1 MEGRDRQVP
10 PKLGHTQAGDLEI
23 SGQVPHLS
31 SSHGVLFEF
40 LFFCF
45 HFLGFSVFFMREW
58 ETDGHLSEG
67 QEWKEIEKEHSTTC
81 FAWTIGYTIAMK
93 KSSSPGSPPRTR
105 MTPSRSPSPASELS
119 SIRSRSLSPYSRLG
133 TFHTRGQWLKQNDIM
148 GESDLS
154 VDDQDD
160 KDDPTTGV
168 RYITEDLIK
177 KLSKQENLT
186 VVKSLNLSLSK
197 YGGKKFKYIENLE
210 KCNKLEVLNLSYN
223 LIGKIEKLDKHLKL
237 RELNLSYNKIRK
249 IEGLEH
255 MQNLQKLNLAGNEI
269 DHIPFWFGKKL
280 RSLRVL
286 NLKDNKI
293 SSLQEV
299 SKLKSLSDLTSL
311 ILEGNPVVQLPHYHL
326 YTIFHLRSLESLDDQ
341 PVTSRERQESFD
353 RFDLEEIERL
363 ERDLEKKT
371 KETEELK
378 NKQAHFLEEMKSQ
391 NEINRSL
398 KEEAAQH
405 KHRYKELQSNLN
417 TKNELL
423 KQKTMELTRAC
434 QKQYELEQELAF
446 YKIDAKFEP
455 LNYYPPEY
463 AENYDVPGESPYIGK
478 SRYKRNMYTTEG
490 YIGDNAQ
497 PIQIQKMELYKE
509 LENEQALVKRAETL
523 DLHLKDKENKIKAA
537 QAQLKQLR
545 NEMTKAEQNILKAT
559 EEFKQ
564 LEEAIKLKKIS
575 DTEKEVLLKLL
586 NGKIQLLNQLRKES
600 MNIEMQ
606 MEKQSSEI
614 TKKEMEIKDA
624 ESAIDNLDSTDPR
637 HIHVEAQKKNKE
649 QQLDIMNKQY
659 QQLECRLDE
668 ILCRI
673 AKETDDIKDLEQQ
686 LTEGQIAVNEA
697 LKKDLESIINGLQD
711 YLENVKGQ
719 VTKAQEECQILQNDK
734 EILLQKVAKLEEE
747 KIELEVAAMDT
758 ENMRKELAEM
768 ELLLQEHQEA
778 NMSLQQTQRD
788 LSAYEAELEV
798 QLRAKEAESN
808 QHKEEL
814 ERLKRL
820 KQLEHLSLQ
829 AELENQRQA
838 LEDALNKAQ
847 FSEKKEQENN
857 ELCSK
862 VKQLEDDNGLLKQQ
876 LKDFQ
881 NELDQMADGLLHP
894 EEVAARV
901 EELKQKLETGLGDIS
916 RCLNPSD
923 VLGKSLANLQKKF
936 NEILSHA
943 QQEKEEALS
952 RERRLQEEMAFQ
964 KEQLEEGQEEYRKSC
979 EKAADARIQSDKRQH
994 EARIRQL
1001 ENEIHYLQEN
1011 LKSMEEIQGFTDLQ
1025 LQEADE
1031 EKERILTQLEDLK
1044 NKKKLEE
1051 AKSQKQFLG
1060 LDRELKELKAAVA
1073 ASDKQATAELCIAKD
1088 QLKSLHGTVLRIN
1101 QDRIERLQ
1109 EAEHFS
1115 KQAAQAARDL
1125 TRAEA
1130 EIELLQNLLTQ
1141 KEKQFQIE
1149 MEKADTGTF
1158 GSNSQ
1163 MLEIDQLNDIMKRQR
1178 AEIERL
1184 WSLLDQTGADSK
1196 GEIESLLEEITELRR
1211 TLSHQNDYISSIAD
1225 PFKRRGYW
1233 YFMPS
1238 SSSSKVSSPRSQST
1252 KDSGIGLKCT
1262 SFIPLRKEH
1271 GHGKQIERKDVAS
1284 GCWIYSPVRSGLHK
1298 IYSNKGEG
1306 NRGDSKE
1313 ENELDDEVDPP
1324 FVPPPGSVIYTVF
1337 PDGTP
1342 VPQGTVLY
1350 APPPPV
1356 PINGRP
1362 FEPGTVIYGPPP
1374 AGTHII
1380 YGPPPPHFSVPLIP
1394 MGVLH
1399 CNVPEHHNLENEISR
1414 LEDIVHH
1421 VKIKRQEDKA
1431 ARQQARR
1438 EMEELHRNIEELLHE
1453 RKDLEEEMAEIHRN
1467 LQKHSK
1473 RKDFMEGRGDS
1484 LINETEINT
1493 SSKHHNQMIDE
1504 IECIESTLLKRR
1516 AELREADRL
1525 LAEAETEL
1533 SSTKEKTKDTI
1544 QRYSEVKKHLS
1555 RAELDAE
1562 ELERRAQETAVK
1574 LVKADQQL
1582 RLQKLQT
1589 GTEVAEDNNED
1600 HLQVINEPEYL
1611 RTKKAE
1617 LEKVKNQ
1624 ISAQQQEMLIL
1635 DMHLTHK
1642 KEELHL
1648 LQVSVT
1654 KAKADL
1660 QEALD
1665 LGEKEVTEKRN
1676 QLREIKSVLEELS
1689 FQKGELNV
1697 QISEKKTQLSLTKQE
1712 IRKEEEILQE
1722 LLGKI
1727 SRHKTEIKNFVDKFQ
1742 HESSELQILK
1752 VQRNQ
1757 KVTELEKTQ
1766 IELLEEKLELE
1777 KLQRTA
1783 QRQREEVEWQRQL
1796 LEKEKQEICQLT
1808 SEIST
1813 LQANVEALN
1822 EEKEDLEEHCESL
1835 EKKLEQAKRVL
1846 AATEDSSRIAM
1857 SNLEK
1862 VELDVRKLQQEVDQL
1877 NRDKLSLHK
1886 DIASMQQH
1894 LQAKREE
1901 LDTLKDELT
1910 GVQDELKLTEED
1922 LELTSQH
1929 QTALL
1934 SEQDGLKDDISEQKK
1949 KLQECQEQGEKKQ
1962 LQLQVLQSEIEE
1974 RRLRLAQQEMH
1985 LCQIQKEIEIEEE
1998 KLEACKA
2005 KLKDQQQLLDWELES
2020 QKNKLEQVISK
2031 VTLAEER
2038 IKTLEEEE
2046 KWSATLEK
2054 TLNQTRL
2061 QLSEREEQLI
2071 KKTSELLAL
2080 QQEMDLS
2087 KADMTH
2093 LQNRLRFEKE
2103 KAEKQITGLKEAIR
2117 TQRAQLEK
2125 ALLDQKHE
2133 NSCMQKEMA
2142 AIEQV
2147 AHDNHERAKRLM
2159 KELGQMQY
2167 DYLELKKQLKNQ
2179 KDLEQQHKEIDA
2191 AMKQLKLE
2199 VKSELRTG
2207 LKNFSQSLPESL
2219 EDLEAI
2225 FENAET
2231 LENEL
2236 ESLKENFPFS
2246 TNEERQHSFEEKLNL
2261 SKVHIME
2268 EHWRGEAMREKLRH
2282 HEDRLKAQLRCSM
2295 SKQAEA
2301 LMKGKQQ
2308 TEGTLHSL
2316 KRQVDALDELVT
2328 STTTDSMFLAP
2339 SLSQLEVS
2347 LLEDSHLTRNQGRAL
2362 SQ

>member
-1 MEGRDRQVP
+1 
-10 PKLGHTQAGDLEI
+10 
-23 SGQVPHLS
+23 
-31 SSHGVLFEF
+31 
-40 LFFCF
+40 
-45 HFLGFSVFFMREW
+45 
-58 ETDGHLSEG
+58 
-67 QEWKEIEKEHSTTC
+67 
-81 FAWTIGYTIAMK
+81 MK
-93 KSSSPGSPPRTR
+93 KGSYQESPPRTK
-105 MTPSRSPSPASELS
+105 MTPSRSPSPASQLS
-119 SIRSRSLSPYSRLG
+119 STRSRSLSPYTRHETPTL
-133 TFHTRGQWLKQNDIM
+133 HTRGQWFEQNDIM
-148 GESDLS
+148 GESNLS
-154 VDDQDD
+154 LDYQDD
-160 KDDPTTGV
+160 KDDPTPGV
-168 RYITEDLIK
+168 RYITEALIK
-177 KLSKQENLT
+177 KLSKQENLAL
-186 VVKSLNLSLSK
+186 VKSLNLSLSK
-197 YGGKKFKYIENLE
+197 YGGKKFKHIENLE

-223 LIGKIEKLDKHLKL
+223 LIGKIEKLDKHVKL
-237 RELNLSYNKIRK
+237 RELNLSYNNIRK

-269 DHIPFWFGKKL
+269 DHIPLWFGKKL

-286 NLKDNKI
+286 NLKGNKI

-299 SKLKSLSDLTSL
+299 SKLKSLNDLTSL
-311 ILEGNPVVQLPHYHL
+311 VLEGNPVVELPHYYL
-326 YTIFHLRSLESLDDQ
+326 YTIFHLRSLESLEDQ
-341 PVTSRERQESFD
+341 PVTSRDRQESFD

-363 ERDLEKKT
+363 ERDVEKKT
-371 KETEELK
+371 KEAEELEK
-378 NKQAHFLEEMKSQ
+378 KQAQFLEEIKNQ

-398 KEEAAQH
+398 KEEVAQH
-405 KHRYKELQSNLN
+405 KHSYKELQSDLS
-417 TKNELL
+417 TKSELL
-423 KQKTMELTRAC
+423 KQKTMELTHAC

-463 AENYDVPGESPYIGK
+463 ADIYDVPGESPYIGK
-478 SRYKRNMYTTEG
+478 SRYKRNMYITEG

-497 PIQIQKMELYKE
+497 PIQIQKMGLYKE
-509 LENEQALVKRAETL
+509 ELINEQVSVKHAETL
-523 DLHLKDKENKIKAA
+523 DLHLKDKEDKIKAA
-537 QAQLKQLR
+537 QAQLKKLH
-545 NEMTKAEQNILKAT
+545 NEMAEAEQNILKAT

-564 LEEAIKLKKIS
+564 MEEAIRLKKIS
-575 DTEKEVLLKLL
+575 ETEKGVLLKQLS
-586 NGKIQLLNQLRKES
+586 GKIKLLNQLRQES
-600 MNIEMQ
+600 VNLEMQ
-606 MEKQSSEI
+606 MEKQNTAI

-624 ESAIDNLDSTDPR
+624 ESTIDNLGPTDPR

-668 ILCRI
+668 ILSRI

-686 LTEGQIAVNEA
+686 LTEGQIAANEA
-697 LKKDLESIINGLQD
+697 LKKDLESIISGLQD

-719 VTKAQEECQILQNDK
+719 VTKAQDECQTLQTDK
-734 EILLQKVAKLEEE
+734 EILLKKVAKLEEE
-747 KIELEVAAMDT
+747 KIELEVAAMDA

-788 LSAYEAELEV
+788 LSAYEAELEA
-798 QLRAKEAESN
+798 QLTAKEAECN
-808 QHKEEL
+808 QHKEEI
-814 ERLKRL
+814 ERLEQL
-820 KQLEHLSLQ
+820 KELEHLTLQ
-829 AELENQRQA
+829 TELENERQA
-838 LEDALNKAQ
+838 LEDALSKAK

-876 LKDFQ
+876 LKGFQ
-881 NELDQMADGLLHP
+881 NELDRMVDDLLHP

-901 EELKQKLETGLGDIS
+901 EELKRKLETGAGEI
-916 RCLNPSD
+916 RCLSPSD
-923 VLGKSLANLQKKF
+923 VLGKSLADLQKWLDETF
-936 NEILSHA
+936 ARA
-943 QQEKEEALS
+943 QKEKEAVLD
-952 RERRLQEEMAFQ
+952 REKKLQEEMAFQ
-964 KEQLEEGQEEYRKSC
+964 KEKLLEEQEEYRKAC
-979 EKAADARIQSDKRQH
+979 EEAADARIQSDKRQL
-994 EARIRQL
+994 EAKIQQL

-1031 EKERILTQLEDLK
+1031 EKERILTQLEELE

-1051 AKSQKQFLG
+1051 ARSQKQFLG
-1060 LDRELKELKAAVA
+1060 LDRELKELKKAVA
-1073 ASDKQATAELCIAKD
+1073 ASDKQATADLCIAKD
-1088 QLKSLHGTVLRIN
+1088 QLKSLHGTILRIN
-1101 QDRIERLQ
+1101 QDHAERLQ

-1115 KQAAQAARDL
+1115 RQAAQAVRDL

-1130 EIELLQNLLTQ
+1130 EIELLQNLLRQ
-1141 KEKQFQIE
+1141 KEKQFQTE
-1149 MEKADTGTF
+1149 MEKADTGAF

-1163 MLEIDQLNDIMKRQR
+1163 MLEIDQLNDIMKRQKT
-1178 AEIERL
+1178 EIERL
-1184 WSLLDQTGADSK
+1184 WSLLDQTGTDSR
-1196 GEIESLLEEITELRR
+1196 GEIESLLDEITELRR

-1238 SSSSKVSSPRSQST
+1238 SSSSSKVSSPRSQST
-1252 KDSGIGLKCT
+1252 KDSGIGLKYA
-1262 SFIPLRKEH
+1262 SFTPLRKEC

-1313 ENELDDEVDPP
+1313 ESELDGEVDPS

-1356 PINGRP
+1356 PTNGRP

-1374 AGTHII
+1374 AGTHIV
-1380 YGPPPPHFSVPLIP
+1380 YGPPPPHFSIPLIP

-1421 VKIKRQEDKA
+1421 VKIKRREDKA
-1431 ARQQARR
+1431 ARQQAKR
-1438 EMEELHRNIEELLHE
+1438 EMEKLHQNIEELLHE

-1467 LQKHSK
+1467 LQKHCK

-1484 LINETEINT
+1484 LVTEVGIRA
-1493 SSKHHNQMIDE
+1493 SSKHHNQIIDE
-1504 IECIESTLLKRR
+1504 IGCIESTLLKRR

-1555 RAELDAE
+1555 QAELDAQ

-1582 RLQKLQT
+1582 RLQRLQT
-1589 GTEVAEDNNED
+1589 GTEVAEDGNED
-1600 HLQVINEPEYL
+1600 HQVINGPEHL
-1611 RTKKAE
+1611 HTKKAK

-1624 ISAQQQEMLIL
+1624 ISAQQQEMLVL

-1642 KEELHL
+1642 KEELRL
-1648 LQVSVT
+1648 LQASVT

-1665 LGEKEVTEKRN
+1665 LGETEMTEKRN
-1676 QLREIKSVLEELS
+1676 QLREIKSILEELS
-1689 FQKGELNV
+1689 FQKGELYI
-1697 QISEKKTQLSLTKQE
+1697 QISEKKTELSLTKQE
-1712 IRKEEEILQE
+1712 VRKEEEILQK
-1722 LLGKI
+1722 LLEQI
-1727 SRHKTEIKNFVDKFQ
+1727 SRHKTEMKNFMDKLQ
-1742 HESSELQILK
+1742 HENNELQILK
-1752 VQRNQ
+1752 LQHNQ

-1766 IELLEEKLELE
+1766 IELLEEKMELE

-1783 QRQREEVEWQRQL
+1783 QCQREEVEWQRQV
-1796 LEKEKQEICQLT
+1796 LEKEKQEISQLT

-1822 EEKEDLEEHCESL
+1822 EEKEDLEENCESL

-1846 AATEDSSRIAM
+1846 AATEDSSRIAV

-1886 DIASMQQH
+1886 DIANMQQH
-1894 LQAKREE
+1894 LQEKREE
-1901 LDTLKDELT
+1901 LDTVKDELI
-1910 GVQDELKLTEED
+1910 GVQDVLKLTEED
-1922 LELTSQH
+1922 LELTSQR
-1929 QTALL
+1929 QTVLL
-1934 SEQDGLKDDISEQKK
+1934 SERESLKDDISEQKR

-1962 LQLQVLQSEIEE
+1962 LQLQVLQSEVEE
-1974 RRLRLAQQEMH
+1974 RKLRLAQEEVRLH
-1985 LCQIQKEIEIEEE
+1985 QIQEEIEGEEL

-2005 KLKDQQQLLDWELES
+2005 KLKDQKQLLDWELES

-2031 VTLAEER
+2031 VILTEER
-2038 IKTLEEEE
+2038 VKTLEEEE
-2046 KWSATLEK
+2046 KWSAALEK

-2061 QLSEREEQLI
+2061 QLSEREEQLT

-2087 KADMTH
+2087 KVDITH
-2093 LQNRLRFEKE
+2093 LQNHFRFEKE
-2103 KAEKQITGLKEAIR
+2103 KAEKQIAGLKEAIR

-2147 AHDNHERAKRLM
+2147 AHENHKRAKCLM

-2179 KDLEQQHKEIDA
+2179 KDLDQQQKEINA

-2207 LKNFSQSLPESL
+2207 LKKFNQSLPESL

-2225 FENAET
+2225 FEKTET

-2246 TNEERQHSFEEKLNL
+2246 TNEEGQYSFEEKLNL

-2295 SKQAEA
+2295 SKQVEA

-2328 STTTDSMFLAP
+2328 STTADSLFLAP

-2347 LLEDSHLTRNQGRAL
+2347 LLEDSHLTRNQGRVL

>member
-1 MEGRDRQVP
+1 
-10 PKLGHTQAGDLEI
+10 
-23 SGQVPHLS
+23 
-31 SSHGVLFEF
+31 
-40 LFFCF
+40 
-45 HFLGFSVFFMREW
+45 
-58 ETDGHLSEG
+58 
-67 QEWKEIEKEHSTTC
+67 
-81 FAWTIGYTIAMK
+81 MK

-105 MTPSRSPSPASELS
+105 MTPSRSPSSASELS
-119 SIRSRSLSPYSRLG
+119 SMRSRSLSPYSRLG
-133 TFHTRGQWLKQNDIM
+133 TFHTQGQWLKQNDIM

-154 VDDQDD
+154 IDDQDD

-186 VVKSLNLSLSK
+186 IVKSLNLSLSK

-269 DHIPFWFGKKL
+269 DHIPSWFGKKL

-286 NLKDNKI
+286 NLKGNKI

-311 ILEGNPVVQLPHYHL
+311 VLEGNPVVQLPHYHL
-326 YTIFHLRSLESLDDQ
+326 YTIFHLRCLESLEDQ
-341 PVTSRERQESFD
+341 PVTSRDRQESFD

-363 ERDLEKKT
+363 EGDLEKKT
-371 KETEELK
+371 KEAEELK
-378 NKQAHFLEEMKSQ
+378 NKQAQFLEEMKNQ
-391 NEINRSL
+391 HEINRSL

-405 KHRYKELQSNLN
+405 KHSYRELQSNFN
-417 TKNELL
+417 TKNELLVSWFMADHFLLNLSSSLQL

-490 YIGDNAQ
+490 YIGDNPQ
-497 PIQIQKMELYKE
+497 PIQIQKMELYKK
-509 LENEQALVKRAETL
+509 LGNEQALMKRAETL

-537 QAQLKQLR
+537 QAQLKQLC
-545 NEMTKAEQNILKAT
+545 NEMTQAEQNILKAT

-575 DTEKEVLLKLL
+575 DTEKGILLKQLS
-586 NGKIQLLNQLRKES
+586 GKMQLLNQLRKES
-600 MNIEMQ
+600 MNLEMQ

-614 TKKEMEIKDA
+614 TKKETEVKDA

-668 ILCRI
+668 ILTRI
-673 AKETDDIKDLEQQ
+673 AKETDDIQDLEQQ

-719 VTKAQEECQILQNDK
+719 VTKAQEECQTLQNDK

-820 KQLEHLSLQ
+820 KQLEHLTLQ

-923 VLGKSLANLQKKF
+923 VLGKTLADLQKKF
-936 NEILSHA
+936 NEILSHV

-964 KEQLEEGQEEYRKSC
+964 KEQLEEEQEEYRKSC

-994 EARIRQL
+994 EAKIRQL

-1101 QDRIERLQ
+1101 QDRVERLQ

-1262 SFIPLRKEH
+1262 SFIPLQKEH

-1284 GCWIYSPVRSGLHK
+1284 GCWIYSPIRSGLHK

-1313 ENELDDEVDPP
+1313 ENELDNEVDPP

-1431 ARQQARR
+1431 ARQQAKR

-1473 RKDFMEGRGDS
+1473 RKDFMEGHGDS
-1484 LINETEINT
+1484 LINETEIHT

-1504 IECIESTLLKRR
+1504 IGCIESTLLKRR

-1589 GTEVAEDNNED
+1589 GTEVAEDNNDD
-1600 HLQVINEPEYL
+1600 HLQVINRPEYL

-1635 DMHLTHK
+1635 DMHLTQK

-1665 LGEKEVTEKRN
+1665 LGEREVTEKRN

-1727 SRHKTEIKNFVDKFQ
+1727 SKHKTEVKNFVDKLQ
-1742 HESSELQILK
+1742 HENSELHILK

-1796 LEKEKQEICQLT
+1796 LEKEKQEIFQLT

-1894 LQAKREE
+1894 LQEKREE

-1962 LQLQVLQSEIEE
+1962 LQLQVLQTEIEE
-1974 RRLRLAQQEMH
+1974 RKLRLAQQEMH
-1985 LCQIQKEIEIEEE
+1985 LCQIQKEIESEEE

-2054 TLNQTRL
+2054 TLSQIRL

-2179 KDLEQQHKEIDA
+2179 KDLDQQHKEIDA

-2225 FENAET
+2225 FENADT

-2246 TNEERQHSFEEKLNL
+2246 TNEEQQHSFEEKLNL

-2282 HEDRLKAQLRCSM
+2282 REDRLKAQLRCSM

-2328 STTTDSMFLAP
+2328 STTTDSIFLTP

-2347 LLEDSHLTRNQGRAL
+2347 LLEDSHLTRNQVRSTFL
-2362 SQ
+2362 EPLTSNFS

>member
-1 MEGRDRQVP
+1 MDKGPQ
-10 PKLGHTQAGDLEI
+10 
-23 SGQVPHLS
+23 
-31 SSHGVLFEF
+31 
-40 LFFCF
+40 
-45 HFLGFSVFFMREW
+45 
-58 ETDGHLSEG
+58 
-67 QEWKEIEKEHSTTC
+67 
-81 FAWTIGYTIAMK
+81 
-93 KSSSPGSPPRTR
+93 GSPLRTE
-105 MTPSRSPSPASELS
+105 MTPSRSPSPASQLS
-119 SIRSRSLSPYSRLG
+119 SMRSRSLSPDNRLE
-133 TFHTRGQWLKQNDIM
+133 TFHARRQWLEQNDIM
-148 GESDLS
+148 GKSELCLEY
-154 VDDQDD
+154 QDD
-160 KDDPTTGV
+160 KDDPTPGV
-168 RYITEDLIK
+168 RYITEGLIK
-177 KLSKQENLT
+177 KISKKENLT
-186 VVKSLNLSLSK
+186 LVKSLNLSLSK
-197 YGGKKFKYIENLE
+197 YCGKKFKYIENLE

-255 MQNLQKLNLAGNEI
+255 MQNLQKLNLEGNEI
-269 DHIPFWFGKKL
+269 DHIPLWFGKKL
-280 RSLRVL
+280 KSLRVL
-286 NLKDNKI
+286 NLKSNQL

-299 SKLKSLSDLTSL
+299 SKLKSLSDLSSL
-311 ILEGNPVVQLPHYHL
+311 VLEGNPVAELPHYHL
-326 YTIFHLRSLESLDDQ
+326 YTIFHLRSLESLDNQ
-341 PVTSRERQESFD
+341 PVTSRDRQESLD

-371 KETEELK
+371 KEAEDLK
-378 NKQAHFLEEMKSQ
+378 KKQVQFLEEMKNQ
-391 NEINRSL
+391 NEVNRSL

-405 KHRYKELQSNLN
+405 KHNYKELQSDLS
-417 TKNELL
+417 TKSELL

-455 LNYYPPEY
+455 LNYYPPEF
-463 AENYDVPGESPYIGK
+463 AEIYDAPGESPYIGK
-478 SRYKRNMYTTEG
+478 SRYKRNMYTTES
-490 YIGDNAQ
+490 YIVDNTQ

-509 LENEQALVKRAETL
+509 FGNEQVILKHAEAL
-523 DLHLKDKENKIKAA
+523 DLLLKDKENKINAA
-537 QAQLKQLR
+537 QIQLKELH
-545 NEMTKAEQNILKAT
+545 NEMAKAEQNILKAT

-575 DTEKEVLLKLL
+575 ETEKGVLLKQLS
-586 NGKIQLLNQLRKES
+586 GKIQLLNQLRQES
-600 MNIEMQ
+600 TNLDMQ
-606 MEKQSSEI
+606 MEKQRKEI
-614 TKKEMEIKDA
+614 TKKEMDIKDT
-624 ESAIDNLDSTDPR
+624 ESAIDNLGPTDPKC
-637 HIHVEAQKKNKE
+637 IHVEAQKKKKE

-668 ILCRI
+668 ILSRI

-686 LTEGQIAVNEA
+686 LTEGQIAANEA
-697 LKKDLESIINGLQD
+697 LKKDLESIISGLQD

-719 VTKAQEECQILQNDK
+719 VTKARDECQMLQNDK

-747 KIELEVAAMDT
+747 KIELEVAAVDA
-758 ENMRKELAEM
+758 ENIRKELGEM
-768 ELLLQEHQEA
+768 ELLLQKHQEA
-778 NMSLQQTQRD
+778 NLSLQQTQRD
-788 LSAYEAELEV
+788 FSAYEAELEA

-814 ERLKRL
+814 ERLKQL
-820 KQLEHLSLQ
+820 KQLEHLTLQ
-829 AELENQRQA
+829 AELENERQA
-838 LEDALNKAQ
+838 LEDALSKAK
-847 FSEKKEQENN
+847 FSEKKEQENS

-862 VKQLEDDNGLLKQQ
+862 VKQLENDNCHLKQQ

-881 NELDQMADGLLHP
+881 NELDHMIDGLLHP

-901 EELKQKLETGLGDIS
+901 EELKQKLETGVGEI
-916 RCLNPSD
+916 RCLSPSD
-923 VLGKSLANLQKKF
+923 VLGKSLADLQKQF
-936 NEILSHA
+936 SEILIRA
-943 QQEKEEALS
+943 QQDKEAALG
-952 RERRLQEEMAFQ
+952 RERKLQEQMTFQ
-964 KEQLEEGQEEYRKSC
+964 KEKLVEEQEEYRNAC
-979 EKAADARIQSDKRQH
+979 EKAAEAKIQSDKRQH
-994 EARIRQL
+994 EAKILQM

-1011 LKSMEEIQGFTDLQ
+1011 LKSMEEIQGLTDLQ

-1031 EKERILTQLEDLK
+1031 EKERILTQLEDLES
-1044 NKKKLEE
+1044 KKKLEE
-1051 AKSQKQFLG
+1051 ARSQKQFLG
-1060 LDRELKELKAAVA
+1060 LDRELKELKKAVA
-1073 ASDKQATAELCIAKD
+1073 ASDKQAAAELCIAKD

-1101 QDRIERLQ
+1101 QDRAERLQ

-1115 KQAAQAARDL
+1115 RQAAQAARDL

-1130 EIELLQNLLTQ
+1130 EIELLQNLLSQ

-1149 MEKADTGTF
+1149 MEKVDTGAF

-1184 WSLLDQTGADSK
+1184 WSLLDHTGADSK
-1196 GEIESLLEEITELRR
+1196 GEIESLLEEITELRH

-1252 KDSGIGLKCT
+1252 KDSGIGLKPT
-1262 SFIPLRKEH
+1262 SFTSLRKEC
-1271 GHGKQIERKDVAS
+1271 GHGKQSERKDVTS

-1306 NRGDSKE
+1306 NRDSKE

-1342 VPQGTVLY
+1342 VPQGIVLY

-1356 PINGRP
+1356 PTNGRP
-1362 FEPGTVIYGPPP
+1362 FESGTVIYGPPP
-1374 AGTHII
+1374 AGTHIV
-1380 YGPPPPHFSVPLIP
+1380 YGPPPPHFSIPLIP

-1421 VKIKRQEDKA
+1421 VKIKRLEDKA
-1431 ARQQARR
+1431 ARQQTKRK
-1438 EMEELHRNIEELLHE
+1438 MEELHQNIEELLQE

-1473 RKDFMEGRGDS
+1473 RKDFMEGHSDI
-1484 LINETEINT
+1484 LVTEEGTNV
-1493 SSKHHNQMIDE
+1493 SSKHHNQIIDE
-1504 IECIESTLLKRR
+1504 IGCIESTLLKRR

-1533 SSTKEKTKDTI
+1533 SNTKKKTKDTI

-1589 GTEVAEDNNED
+1589 GTEVAEDDNKD
-1600 HLQVINEPEYL
+1600 HLQVINGPEHL

-1617 LEKVKNQ
+1617 LEK
-1624 ISAQQQEMLIL
+1624 IAAQQQEMLIL
-1635 DMHLTHK
+1635 DRHLTHK

-1648 LQVSVT
+1648 LQISVA

-1665 LGEKEVTEKRN
+1665 LGEAEVTEKRN
-1676 QLREIKSVLEELS
+1676 QLREIKSILEELS

-1712 IRKEEEILQE
+1712 VRKEEEILQE
-1722 LLGKI
+1722 LLGQI
-1727 SRHKTEIKNFVDKFQ
+1727 TRHKSELKNFVDMLQ
-1742 HESSELQILK
+1742 HEQSELQILK
-1752 VQRNQ
+1752 MQRNQ

-1777 KLQRTA
+1777 KLLRTA
-1783 QRQREEVEWQRQL
+1783 QHQREEVEWQRQL
-1796 LEKEKQEICQLT
+1796 LEKEKQEISQLT

-1822 EEKEDLEEHCESL
+1822 EEKEDLEENCESL

-1877 NRDKLSLHK
+1877 NIDKLSLHK
-1886 DIASMQQH
+1886 DIANMQQH
-1894 LQAKREE
+1894 LQEKREE
-1901 LDTLKDELT
+1901 LDILKDEIT
-1910 GVQDELKLTEED
+1910 GVQDELKLTEKD

-1929 QTALL
+1929 QTSLL
-1934 SEQDGLKDDISEQKK
+1934 SEQNSLKEDITEQKR
-1949 KLQECQEQGEKKQ
+1949 KLQECQEQGDKKQ
-1962 LQLQVLQSEIEE
+1962 LQLQILQNEIEE
-1974 RRLRLAQQEMH
+1974 RKLRLAQEEMH
-1985 LCQIQKEIEIEEE
+1985 LHQIQKEIEGEEE
-1998 KLEACKA
+1998 KLETCKA

-2038 IKTLEEEE
+2038 VKTLEEEE
-2046 KWSATLEK
+2046 KWSAALEK

-2071 KKTSELLAL
+2071 KKASELLAL

-2087 KADMTH
+2087 KADITH
-2093 LQNRLRFEKE
+2093 LQNRFRFEKE
-2103 KAEKQITGLKEAIR
+2103 KAEKQIAGLKEAIK
-2117 TQRAQLEK
+2117 TQRTQLEK

-2142 AIEQV
+2142 AVEQI

-2159 KELGQMQY
+2159 KELHQMQC

-2179 KDLEQQHKEIDA
+2179 KDLDQQHKEINA

-2199 VKSELRTG
+2199 VKNELRTG
-2207 LKNFSQSLPESL
+2207 LQNLNQSLPESL

-2225 FENAET
+2225 FEKTET
-2231 LENEL
+2231 LENEM

-2246 TNEERQHSFEEKLNL
+2246 INEEWQYSFEEKLNL
-2261 SKVHIME
+2261 SKVHILE

-2328 STTTDSMFLAP
+2328 NTTADSMFLTP
-2339 SLSQLEVS
+2339 SMSQLEVS

>member
-1 MEGRDRQVP
+1 
-10 PKLGHTQAGDLEI
+10 
-23 SGQVPHLS
+23 
-31 SSHGVLFEF
+31 
-40 LFFCF
+40 
-45 HFLGFSVFFMREW
+45 
-58 ETDGHLSEG
+58 
-67 QEWKEIEKEHSTTC
+67 
-81 FAWTIGYTIAMK
+81 MK
-93 KSSSPGSPPRTR
+93 KGSCQESPPRTK
-105 MTPSRSPSPASELS
+105 MAPSRSPSPESHLS
-119 SIRSRSLSPYSRLG
+119 STRSRSLSPYTRLETP
-133 TFHTRGQWLKQNDIM
+133 TFHTRGKWFEQNDIM

-154 VDDQDD
+154 LDYQDD
-160 KDDPTTGV
+160 KDDTTPGV
-168 RYITEDLIK
+168 RYITEALIK

-186 VVKSLNLSLSK
+186 LVKSLNLSLSK

-269 DHIPFWFGKKL
+269 DHIPLWFGKKL

-286 NLKDNKI
+286 NLKGNKI

-299 SKLKSLSDLTSL
+299 SKLKSLNDLTSL
-311 ILEGNPVVQLPHYHL
+311 VLEGNPVVELPHYHL
-326 YTIFHLRSLESLDDQ
+326 YTIFHLRSLESLEDQ
-341 PVTSRERQESFD
+341 PVTSRDRQESFD

-371 KETEELK
+371 EEAEELK
-378 NKQAHFLEEMKSQ
+378 NKQVQFLEEMKKQ
-391 NEINRSL
+391 NKINQSL

-405 KHRYKELQSNLN
+405 KHSYKELQSDLS

-455 LNYYPPEY
+455 LNYYPPEFDDIY
-463 AENYDVPGESPYIGK
+463 HVPDESPYIGK

-497 PIQIQKMELYKE
+497 PIQIQKIGLYKE
-509 LENEQALVKRAETL
+509 ELVNEQVSVKHSETM

-537 QAQLKQLR
+537 QAQLKELH
-545 NEMTKAEQNILKAT
+545 NEMAEAEQNILKAT
-559 EEFKQ
+559 EELKQ
-564 LEEAIKLKKIS
+564 LEEAIRLKKIS
-575 DTEKEVLLKLL
+575 ETEKGVLLKQLS
-586 NGKIQLLNQLRKES
+586 GKIQLLNQLRQES
-600 MNIEMQ
+600 MNLELQ
-606 MEKQSSEI
+606 KEKQNTEI
-614 TKKEMEIKDA
+614 TKKRMEIKDA
-624 ESAIDNLDSTDPR
+624 ESAIDNLDPKDPR
-637 HIHVEAQKKNKE
+637 HIHVEAQRKSKE

-668 ILCRI
+668 ILSRI

-686 LTEGQIAVNEA
+686 LTEGQIAANEA
-697 LKKDLESIINGLQD
+697 LKKDLESIISGLQD

-719 VTKAQEECQILQNDK
+719 VTKARDECQTLQNDK

-747 KIELEVAAMDT
+747 KIELEVAAMDA
-758 ENMRKELAEM
+758 ENMRKELSEM

-778 NMSLQQTQRD
+778 NMSLQQTQKD
-788 LSAYEAELEV
+788 LSAYEAELEG
-798 QLRAKEAESN
+798 QLRAKEAECN
-808 QHKEEL
+808 QQKEEL
-814 ERLKRL
+814 ERFKQL
-820 KQLEHLSLQ
+820 KQLEHLTLQ
-829 AELENQRQA
+829 TERENERRA
-838 LEDALNKAQ
+838 LEDALSKAQ

-862 VKQLEDDNGLLKQQ
+862 VKQLEDDNSVLKQQ

-881 NELDQMADGLLHP
+881 NELDHMVDGLLHP

-901 EELKQKLETGLGDIS
+901 EELKQKLETGVGEIRCIS
-916 RCLNPSD
+916 PSD
-923 VLGKSLANLQKKF
+923 VLGKSLADLQKRF
-936 NEILSHA
+936 NEILACA
-943 QQEKEEALS
+943 QQEKKEALG
-952 RERRLQEEMAFQ
+952 RERKLQEEMVFQ
-964 KEQLEEGQEEYRKSC
+964 KEKLTEGQEEYRKAC

-994 EARIRQL
+994 EAKIRQL

-1011 LKSMEEIQGFTDLQ
+1011 LKSMEEIQGLTDLQ

-1031 EKERILTQLEDLK
+1031 EKERILTQLEDLQ

-1051 AKSQKQFLG
+1051 ARSQKQYLG
-1060 LDRELKELKAAVA
+1060 LDRELKELKKAVA

-1088 QLKSLHGTVLRIN
+1088 QLKSLHGTIVRIN
-1101 QDRIERLQ
+1101 QDRAERLQ

-1115 KQAAQAARDL
+1115 RQAAQAARDL

-1130 EIELLQNLLTQ
+1130 EIELLQNLLRQ
-1141 KEKQFQIE
+1141 KEKQFQIDV
-1149 MEKADTGTF
+1149 EKADTGAF

-1163 MLEIDQLNDIMKRQR
+1163 MLEIDQLNDTMKRQR

-1184 WSLLDQTGADSK
+1184 WSLLDHTGADNK
-1196 GEIESLLEEITELRR
+1196 GEIESLLDEITQLRR

-1252 KDSGIGLKCT
+1252 KDSGIGLKYT
-1262 SFIPLRKEH
+1262 SFIPLQKEY
-1271 GHGKQIERKDVAS
+1271 GHGKKIEKKDVAS
-1284 GCWIYSPVRSGLHK
+1284 GCWIYSPVRSGLPK
-1298 IYSNKGEG
+1298 IYSNKGDG
-1306 NRGDSKE
+1306 DRGDSKE
-1313 ENELDDEVDPP
+1313 ESELDGEVDPS

-1374 AGTHII
+1374 AGTHIV
-1380 YGPPPPHFSVPLIP
+1380 YGPPPPHFSIPLIP

-1421 VKIKRQEDKA
+1421 AKIKRQEDKA
-1431 ARQQARR
+1431 ARQQAKR
-1438 EMEELHRNIEELLHE
+1438 EMEELHQNIEELLLE

-1473 RKDFMEGRGDS
+1473 RKDFMEGYGDS
-1484 LINETEINT
+1484 LVTEGGIHAP
-1493 SSKHHNQMIDE
+1493 SKHHGQIIDE
-1504 IECIESTLLKRR
+1504 IGCIESTLLKRR

-1555 RAELDAE
+1555 RAELDAK

-1574 LVKADQQL
+1574 LMKADQQL

-1589 GTEVAEDNNED
+1589 GTEIAEDGNED
-1600 HLQVINEPEYL
+1600 HLEVISGPEHL
-1611 RTKKAE
+1611 CTKKVE
-1617 LEKVKNQ
+1617 LEKLNNQ
-1624 ISAQQQEMLIL
+1624 IAAQQQEMLVL

-1648 LQVSVT
+1648 LQVSVNQ
-1654 KAKADL
+1654 AKADL
-1660 QEALD
+1660 QEALN
-1665 LGEKEVTEKRN
+1665 LGETEVTEKRN
-1676 QLREIKSVLEELS
+1676 QLREIKSILEELS

-1697 QISEKKTQLSLTKQE
+1697 QISEKKTQLSLAKQE
-1712 IRKEEEILQE
+1712 VRREEEILQE
-1722 LLGKI
+1722 LVGQI
-1727 SRHKTEIKNFVDKFQ
+1727 SKHKTELKNFVDNLQ
-1742 HESSELQILK
+1742 HENNELQILK
-1752 VQRNQ
+1752 VHRNQ
-1757 KVTELEKTQ
+1757 KVTELEKMQ
-1766 IELLEEKLELE
+1766 IEFLEEKLELE

-1796 LEKEKQEICQLT
+1796 LEKEKLEISQLT

-1822 EEKEDLEEHCESL
+1822 EEKEDLEDNCESL

-1886 DIASMQQH
+1886 DIATMQQH
-1894 LQAKREE
+1894 LQEKREE

-1934 SEQDGLKDDISEQKK
+1934 SERDSLKDDISEQERR
-1949 KLQECQEQGEKKQ
+1949 LQECQEQGEKKQ

-1974 RRLRLAQQEMH
+1974 RKQRLAQEEMRLH
-1985 LCQIQKEIEIEEE
+1985 QIQEEIEGEEE
-1998 KLEACKA
+1998 KLEACKG

-2031 VTLAEER
+2031 VTLTEER
-2038 IKTLEEEE
+2038 VKTLEEEE
-2046 KWSATLEK
+2046 KWSAVLEK

-2061 QLSEREEQLI
+2061 QLSEREEQLV

-2087 KADMTH
+2087 KADITH
-2093 LQNRLRFEKE
+2093 LQNRFRFEKE
-2103 KAEKQITGLKEAIR
+2103 KAEKQIAGLKEAIK

-2159 KELGQMQY
+2159 KELTQMQY

-2179 KDLEQQHKEIDA
+2179 KDLDQQHKEINA

-2207 LKNFSQSLPESL
+2207 LKNFNQSLPESL

-2225 FENAET
+2225 FEKAET

-2236 ESLKENFPFS
+2236 ESLKENFPFA
-2246 TNEERQHSFEEKLNL
+2246 TNEERQYSFEEKLNL

-2282 HEDRLKAQLRCSM
+2282 HEDRLKAQLHCSM

-2308 TEGTLHSL
+2308 TEGTLYSL

-2328 STTTDSMFLAP
+2328 STTADSMFLAP

-2347 LLEDSHLTRNQGRAL
+2347 FLEDSHVTRNQGRAL

>member
-1 MEGRDRQVP
+1 MLYS
-10 PKLGHTQAGDLEI
+10 K
-23 SGQVPHLS
+23 
-31 SSHGVLFEF
+31 
-40 LFFCF
+40 
-45 HFLGFSVFFMREW
+45 FSDTSF
-58 ETDGHLSEG
+58 G
-67 QEWKEIEKEHSTTC
+67 ST
-81 FAWTIGYTIAMK
+81 IDHILAMK
-93 KSSSPGSPPRTR
+93 KGSYQESPPRTK
-105 MTPSRSPSPASELS
+105 MTPSRSPSPASQLS
-119 SIRSRSLSPYSRLG
+119 STRSRSLSPYTRHETPTL
-133 TFHTRGQWLKQNDIM
+133 HTRGQWFEQNDIM
-148 GESDLS
+148 GESNLS
-154 VDDQDD
+154 LDYQDD
-160 KDDPTTGV
+160 KDDPTPGV
-168 RYITEDLIK
+168 RYITEALIK
-177 KLSKQENLT
+177 KLSKQENLAL
-186 VVKSLNLSLSK
+186 VKSLNLSLSK
-197 YGGKKFKYIENLE
+197 YGGKKFKHIENLE

-223 LIGKIEKLDKHLKL
+223 LIGKIEKLDKHVKL
-237 RELNLSYNKIRK
+237 RELNLSYNNIRK

-269 DHIPFWFGKKL
+269 DHIPLWFGKKL

-286 NLKDNKI
+286 NLKGNKI

-299 SKLKSLSDLTSL
+299 SKLKSLNDLTSL
-311 ILEGNPVVQLPHYHL
+311 VLEGNPVVELPHYYQ
-326 YTIFHLRSLESLDDQ
+326 YTIFHLRSLESLEDQ
-341 PVTSRERQESFD
+341 PVTSRDRQESFD

-363 ERDLEKKT
+363 ERDVEKKT
-371 KETEELK
+371 KEAEELEK
-378 NKQAHFLEEMKSQ
+378 KQAQFLEEIKNQ

-398 KEEAAQH
+398 KEEVAQH
-405 KHRYKELQSNLN
+405 KHSYKELQSDLS
-417 TKNELL
+417 TKSELL
-423 KQKTMELTRAC
+423 KQKTMELTHAC

-463 AENYDVPGESPYIGK
+463 ADIYDVPGESPYIGK
-478 SRYKRNMYTTEG
+478 SRYKRNMYITEG

-497 PIQIQKMELYKE
+497 PIQIQKMGLYKE
-509 LENEQALVKRAETL
+509 ELINEQVSVKHAETL
-523 DLHLKDKENKIKAA
+523 DLHLKDKEDKIKAA
-537 QAQLKQLR
+537 QAQLKKLH
-545 NEMTKAEQNILKAT
+545 NEMAEAEQNILKAT

-564 LEEAIKLKKIS
+564 MEEAIRLKKIS
-575 DTEKEVLLKLL
+575 ETEKGVLLKQLS
-586 NGKIQLLNQLRKES
+586 GKIKLLNQLRQES
-600 MNIEMQ
+600 VNLEMQ
-606 MEKQSSEI
+606 MEKQNTAI

-624 ESAIDNLDSTDPR
+624 ESTIDNLGPTDPR

-668 ILCRI
+668 ILSRI

-686 LTEGQIAVNEA
+686 LTEGQIAANEA
-697 LKKDLESIINGLQD
+697 LKKDLESIISGLQD

-719 VTKAQEECQILQNDK
+719 VTKAQDECQTLQTDK
-734 EILLQKVAKLEEE
+734 EILLKKVAKLEEE
-747 KIELEVAAMDT
+747 KIELEVAAMDA

-788 LSAYEAELEV
+788 LSAYEAELEA
-798 QLRAKEAESN
+798 QLTAKEAECN
-808 QHKEEL
+808 QHKEEI
-814 ERLKRL
+814 ERLEQL
-820 KQLEHLSLQ
+820 KELEHLTLQ
-829 AELENQRQA
+829 TELENERQA
-838 LEDALNKAQ
+838 LEDALSKAK

-876 LKDFQ
+876 LKGFQ
-881 NELDQMADGLLHP
+881 NELDRMVDDLLHP

-901 EELKQKLETGLGDIS
+901 EELKRKLETGAGEI
-916 RCLNPSD
+916 RCLSPSD
-923 VLGKSLANLQKKF
+923 VLGKSLADLQKWLDETF
-936 NEILSHA
+936 ARA
-943 QQEKEEALS
+943 QKEKEAVLD
-952 RERRLQEEMAFQ
+952 REKKLQEEMAFQ
-964 KEQLEEGQEEYRKSC
+964 KEKLLEEQEEYRKAC
-979 EKAADARIQSDKRQH
+979 EEAADARIQSDKRQL
-994 EARIRQL
+994 EAKIQQL

-1031 EKERILTQLEDLK
+1031 EKERILTQLEELE

-1051 AKSQKQFLG
+1051 ARSQKQFLG
-1060 LDRELKELKAAVA
+1060 LDRELKELKKAVA
-1073 ASDKQATAELCIAKD
+1073 ASDKQATADLCIAKD
-1088 QLKSLHGTVLRIN
+1088 QLKSLHGTILRIN
-1101 QDRIERLQ
+1101 QDHAERLQ

-1115 KQAAQAARDL
+1115 RQAAQAVRDL

-1130 EIELLQNLLTQ
+1130 EIELLQNLLRQ
-1141 KEKQFQIE
+1141 KEKQFQTE
-1149 MEKADTGTF
+1149 MEKADTGAF

-1163 MLEIDQLNDIMKRQR
+1163 MLEIDQLNDIMKRQKT
-1178 AEIERL
+1178 EIERL
-1184 WSLLDQTGADSK
+1184 WSLLDQTGTDSR
-1196 GEIESLLEEITELRR
+1196 GEIESLLDEITELRR

-1238 SSSSKVSSPRSQST
+1238 SSSSSKVSSPRSQST
-1252 KDSGIGLKCT
+1252 KDSGIGLKYA
-1262 SFIPLRKEH
+1262 SFTPLRKEC

-1313 ENELDDEVDPP
+1313 ESELDGEVDPS

-1356 PINGRP
+1356 PTNGRP

-1374 AGTHII
+1374 AGTHIV
-1380 YGPPPPHFSVPLIP
+1380 YGPPPPHFSIPLIP

-1421 VKIKRQEDKA
+1421 VKIKRREDKA
-1431 ARQQARR
+1431 ARQQAKR
-1438 EMEELHRNIEELLHE
+1438 EMEKLHQNIEELLHE

-1467 LQKHSK
+1467 LQKHCK

-1484 LINETEINT
+1484 LVTEVGIRA
-1493 SSKHHNQMIDE
+1493 SSKHHNQIIDE
-1504 IECIESTLLKRR
+1504 IGCIESTLLKRR

-1555 RAELDAE
+1555 QAELDAQ

-1582 RLQKLQT
+1582 RLQRLQT
-1589 GTEVAEDNNED
+1589 GTEVAEDGNED
-1600 HLQVINEPEYL
+1600 HQVINGPEHL
-1611 RTKKAE
+1611 HTKKAK

-1624 ISAQQQEMLIL
+1624 ISAQQQEMLVL

-1642 KEELHL
+1642 KEELRL
-1648 LQVSVT
+1648 LQASVT

-1665 LGEKEVTEKRN
+1665 LGETEMTEKRN
-1676 QLREIKSVLEELS
+1676 QLREIKSILEELS
-1689 FQKGELNV
+1689 FQKGELYI
-1697 QISEKKTQLSLTKQE
+1697 QISEKKTELSLTKQE
-1712 IRKEEEILQE
+1712 VRKEEEILQK
-1722 LLGKI
+1722 LLEQI
-1727 SRHKTEIKNFVDKFQ
+1727 SRHKTEMKNFMDKLQ
-1742 HESSELQILK
+1742 HENNELQILK
-1752 VQRNQ
+1752 LQHNQ

-1766 IELLEEKLELE
+1766 IELLEEKMELE

-1783 QRQREEVEWQRQL
+1783 QCQREEVEWQRQV
-1796 LEKEKQEICQLT
+1796 LEKEKQEISQLT

-1822 EEKEDLEEHCESL
+1822 EEKEDLEENCESL

-1846 AATEDSSRIAM
+1846 AATEDSSRIAV

-1886 DIASMQQH
+1886 DIANMQQH
-1894 LQAKREE
+1894 LQEKREE
-1901 LDTLKDELT
+1901 LDTVKDELI
-1910 GVQDELKLTEED
+1910 GVQDVLKLTEED
-1922 LELTSQH
+1922 LELTSQR
-1929 QTALL
+1929 QTVLL
-1934 SEQDGLKDDISEQKK
+1934 SERESLKDDISEQKR

-1962 LQLQVLQSEIEE
+1962 LQLQVLQSEVEE
-1974 RRLRLAQQEMH
+1974 RKLRLAQEEVRLH
-1985 LCQIQKEIEIEEE
+1985 QIQEEIEGEEL

-2005 KLKDQQQLLDWELES
+2005 KLKDQKQLLDWELES

-2031 VTLAEER
+2031 VILTEER
-2038 IKTLEEEE
+2038 VKTLEEEE
-2046 KWSATLEK
+2046 KWSAALEK

-2061 QLSEREEQLI
+2061 QLSEREEQLT

-2087 KADMTH
+2087 KVDITH
-2093 LQNRLRFEKE
+2093 LQNHFRFEKE
-2103 KAEKQITGLKEAIR
+2103 KAEKQIAGLKEAIR

-2147 AHDNHERAKRLM
+2147 AHENHKRAKCLM

-2179 KDLEQQHKEIDA
+2179 KDLDQQQKEINA

-2207 LKNFSQSLPESL
+2207 LKKFNQSLPESL

-2225 FENAET
+2225 FEKTET

-2246 TNEERQHSFEEKLNL
+2246 TNEEGQYSFEEKLNL

-2295 SKQAEA
+2295 SKQVEA

-2328 STTTDSMFLAP
+2328 STTADSLFLAP

-2347 LLEDSHLTRNQGRAL
+2347 LLEDSHLTRNQGRVL

>member
-1 MEGRDRQVP
+1 
-10 PKLGHTQAGDLEI
+10 
-23 SGQVPHLS
+23 
-31 SSHGVLFEF
+31 
-40 LFFCF
+40 
-45 HFLGFSVFFMREW
+45 
-58 ETDGHLSEG
+58 
-67 QEWKEIEKEHSTTC
+67 
-81 FAWTIGYTIAMK
+81 MK
-93 KSSSPGSPPRTR
+93 KGSYQESPPRTK
-105 MTPSRSPSPASELS
+105 MTPSRSPSPASQLS
-119 SIRSRSLSPYSRLG
+119 STRSRSLSPYTRHETPTL
-133 TFHTRGQWLKQNDIM
+133 HTRGQWFEQNDIM
-148 GESDLS
+148 GESNLS
-154 VDDQDD
+154 LDYQDD
-160 KDDPTTGV
+160 KDDPTPGV
-168 RYITEDLIK
+168 RYITEALIK
-177 KLSKQENLT
+177 KLSKQENLAL
-186 VVKSLNLSLSK
+186 VKSLNLSLSK
-197 YGGKKFKYIENLE
+197 YGGKKFKHIENLE

-223 LIGKIEKLDKHLKL
+223 LIGKIEKLDKHVKL
-237 RELNLSYNKIRK
+237 RELNLSYNNIRK

-269 DHIPFWFGKKL
+269 DHIPLWFGKKL

-286 NLKDNKI
+286 NLKGNKI

-299 SKLKSLSDLTSL
+299 SKLKSLNDLTSL
-311 ILEGNPVVQLPHYHL
+311 VLEGNPVVELPHYYQ
-326 YTIFHLRSLESLDDQ
+326 YTIFHLRSLESLEDQ
-341 PVTSRERQESFD
+341 PVTSRDRQESFD

-363 ERDLEKKT
+363 ERDVEKKT
-371 KETEELK
+371 KEAEELEK
-378 NKQAHFLEEMKSQ
+378 KQAQFLEEIKNQ

-398 KEEAAQH
+398 KEEVAQH
-405 KHRYKELQSNLN
+405 KHSYKELQSDLS
-417 TKNELL
+417 TKSELL
-423 KQKTMELTRAC
+423 KQKTMELTHAC

-463 AENYDVPGESPYIGK
+463 ADIYDVPGESPYIGK
-478 SRYKRNMYTTEG
+478 SRYKRNMYITEG

-497 PIQIQKMELYKE
+497 PIQIQKMGLYKE
-509 LENEQALVKRAETL
+509 ELINEQVSVKHAETL
-523 DLHLKDKENKIKAA
+523 DLHLKDKEDKIKAA
-537 QAQLKQLR
+537 QAQLKKLH
-545 NEMTKAEQNILKAT
+545 NEMAEAEQNILKAT

-564 LEEAIKLKKIS
+564 MEEAIRLKKIS
-575 DTEKEVLLKLL
+575 ETEKGVLLKQLS
-586 NGKIQLLNQLRKES
+586 GKIKLLNQLRQES
-600 MNIEMQ
+600 VNLEMQ
-606 MEKQSSEI
+606 MEKQNTAI

-624 ESAIDNLDSTDPR
+624 ESTIDNLGPTDPR

-668 ILCRI
+668 ILSRI

-686 LTEGQIAVNEA
+686 LTEGQIAANEA
-697 LKKDLESIINGLQD
+697 LKKDLESIISGLQD

-719 VTKAQEECQILQNDK
+719 VTKAQDECQTLQTDK
-734 EILLQKVAKLEEE
+734 EILLKKVAKLEEE
-747 KIELEVAAMDT
+747 KIELEVAAMDA

-788 LSAYEAELEV
+788 LSAYEAELEA
-798 QLRAKEAESN
+798 QLTAKEAECN
-808 QHKEEL
+808 QHKEEI
-814 ERLKRL
+814 ERLEQL
-820 KQLEHLSLQ
+820 KELEHLTLQ
-829 AELENQRQA
+829 TELENERQA
-838 LEDALNKAQ
+838 LEDALSKAK

-876 LKDFQ
+876 LKGFQ
-881 NELDQMADGLLHP
+881 NELDRMVDDLLHP

-901 EELKQKLETGLGDIS
+901 EELKRKLETGAGEI
-916 RCLNPSD
+916 RCLSPSD
-923 VLGKSLANLQKKF
+923 VLGKSLADLQKWLDETF
-936 NEILSHA
+936 ARA
-943 QQEKEEALS
+943 QKEKEAVLD
-952 RERRLQEEMAFQ
+952 REKKLQEEMAFQ
-964 KEQLEEGQEEYRKSC
+964 KEKLLEEQEEYRKAC
-979 EKAADARIQSDKRQH
+979 EEAADARIQSDKRQL
-994 EARIRQL
+994 EAKIQQL

-1031 EKERILTQLEDLK
+1031 EKERILTQLEELE

-1051 AKSQKQFLG
+1051 ARSQKQFLG
-1060 LDRELKELKAAVA
+1060 LDRELKELKKAVA
-1073 ASDKQATAELCIAKD
+1073 ASDKQATADLCIAKD
-1088 QLKSLHGTVLRIN
+1088 QLKSLHGTILRIN
-1101 QDRIERLQ
+1101 QDHAERLQ

-1115 KQAAQAARDL
+1115 RQAAQAVRDL

-1130 EIELLQNLLTQ
+1130 EIELLQNLLRQ
-1141 KEKQFQIE
+1141 KEKQFQTE
-1149 MEKADTGTF
+1149 MEKADTGAF

-1163 MLEIDQLNDIMKRQR
+1163 MLEIDQLNDIMKRQKT
-1178 AEIERL
+1178 EIERL
-1184 WSLLDQTGADSK
+1184 WSLLDQTGTDSR
-1196 GEIESLLEEITELRR
+1196 GEIESLLDEITELRR

-1238 SSSSKVSSPRSQST
+1238 SSSSSKVSSPRSQST
-1252 KDSGIGLKCT
+1252 KDSGIGLKYA
-1262 SFIPLRKEH
+1262 SFTPLRKEC

-1313 ENELDDEVDPP
+1313 ESELDGEVDPS

-1356 PINGRP
+1356 PTNGRP

-1374 AGTHII
+1374 AGTHIV
-1380 YGPPPPHFSVPLIP
+1380 YGPPPPHFSIPLIP

-1421 VKIKRQEDKA
+1421 VKIKRREDKA
-1431 ARQQARR
+1431 ARQQAKR
-1438 EMEELHRNIEELLHE
+1438 EMEKLHQNIEELLHE

-1467 LQKHSK
+1467 LQKHCK

-1484 LINETEINT
+1484 LVTEVGIRA
-1493 SSKHHNQMIDE
+1493 SSKHHNQIIDE
-1504 IECIESTLLKRR
+1504 IGCIESTLLKRR

-1555 RAELDAE
+1555 QAELDAQ

-1582 RLQKLQT
+1582 RLQRLQT
-1589 GTEVAEDNNED
+1589 GTEVAEDGNED
-1600 HLQVINEPEYL
+1600 HQVINGPEHL
-1611 RTKKAE
+1611 HTKKAK

-1624 ISAQQQEMLIL
+1624 ISAQQQEMLVL

-1642 KEELHL
+1642 KEELRL
-1648 LQVSVT
+1648 LQASVT

-1665 LGEKEVTEKRN
+1665 LGETEMTEKRN
-1676 QLREIKSVLEELS
+1676 QLREIKSILEELS
-1689 FQKGELNV
+1689 FQKGELYI
-1697 QISEKKTQLSLTKQE
+1697 QISEKKTELSLTKQE
-1712 IRKEEEILQE
+1712 VRKEEEILQK
-1722 LLGKI
+1722 LLEQI
-1727 SRHKTEIKNFVDKFQ
+1727 SRHKTEMKNFMDKLQ
-1742 HESSELQILK
+1742 HENNELQILK
-1752 VQRNQ
+1752 LQHNQ

-1766 IELLEEKLELE
+1766 IELLEEKMELE

-1783 QRQREEVEWQRQL
+1783 QCQREEVEWQRQV
-1796 LEKEKQEICQLT
+1796 LEKEKQEISQLT

-1822 EEKEDLEEHCESL
+1822 EEKEDLEENCESL

-1846 AATEDSSRIAM
+1846 AATEDSSRIAV

-1886 DIASMQQH
+1886 DIANMQQH
-1894 LQAKREE
+1894 LQEKREE
-1901 LDTLKDELT
+1901 LDTVKDELI
-1910 GVQDELKLTEED
+1910 GVQDVLKLTEED
-1922 LELTSQH
+1922 LELTSQR
-1929 QTALL
+1929 QTVLL
-1934 SEQDGLKDDISEQKK
+1934 SERESLKDDISEQKR

-1962 LQLQVLQSEIEE
+1962 LQLQVLQSEVEE
-1974 RRLRLAQQEMH
+1974 RKLRLAQEEVRLH
-1985 LCQIQKEIEIEEE
+1985 QIQEEIEGEEL

-2005 KLKDQQQLLDWELES
+2005 KLKDQKQLLDWELES

-2031 VTLAEER
+2031 VILTEER
-2038 IKTLEEEE
+2038 VKTLEEEE
-2046 KWSATLEK
+2046 KWSAALEK

-2061 QLSEREEQLI
+2061 QLSEREEQLT

-2087 KADMTH
+2087 KVDITH
-2093 LQNRLRFEKE
+2093 LQNHFRFEKE
-2103 KAEKQITGLKEAIR
+2103 KAEKQIAGLKEAIR

-2147 AHDNHERAKRLM
+2147 AHENHKRAKCLM

-2179 KDLEQQHKEIDA
+2179 KDLDQQQKEINA

-2207 LKNFSQSLPESL
+2207 LKKFNQSLPESL

-2225 FENAET
+2225 FEKTET

-2246 TNEERQHSFEEKLNL
+2246 TNEEGQYSFEEKLNL

-2295 SKQAEA
+2295 SKQVEA

-2328 STTTDSMFLAP
+2328 STTADSLFLAP

-2347 LLEDSHLTRNQGRAL
+2347 LLEDSHLTRNQGRVL

>member
-1 MEGRDRQVP
+1 
-10 PKLGHTQAGDLEI
+10 
-23 SGQVPHLS
+23 
-31 SSHGVLFEF
+31 
-40 LFFCF
+40 
-45 HFLGFSVFFMREW
+45 
-58 ETDGHLSEG
+58 
-67 QEWKEIEKEHSTTC
+67 
-81 FAWTIGYTIAMK
+81 MK
-93 KSSSPGSPPRTR
+93 KGSYQESPPRTK
-105 MTPSRSPSPASELS
+105 MTPSRSPSPASQLS
-119 SIRSRSLSPYSRLG
+119 STRSRSLSPYTRHETPTL
-133 TFHTRGQWLKQNDIM
+133 HTRGQWFEQNDIM
-148 GESDLS
+148 GESNLS
-154 VDDQDD
+154 LDYQDD
-160 KDDPTTGV
+160 KDDPTPGV
-168 RYITEDLIK
+168 RYITEALIK
-177 KLSKQENLT
+177 KLSKQENLAL
-186 VVKSLNLSLSK
+186 VKSLNLSLSK
-197 YGGKKFKYIENLE
+197 YGGKKFKHIENLE

-223 LIGKIEKLDKHLKL
+223 LIGKIEKLDKHVKL
-237 RELNLSYNKIRK
+237 RELNLSYNNIRK

-269 DHIPFWFGKKL
+269 DHIPLWFGKKL

-286 NLKDNKI
+286 NLKGNKI

-299 SKLKSLSDLTSL
+299 SKLKSLNDLTSL
-311 ILEGNPVVQLPHYHL
+311 VLEGNPVVELPHYYL
-326 YTIFHLRSLESLDDQ
+326 YTIFHLRSLESLEDQ
-341 PVTSRERQESFD
+341 PVTSRDRQESFD

-363 ERDLEKKT
+363 ERDVEKKT
-371 KETEELK
+371 KEAEELEK
-378 NKQAHFLEEMKSQ
+378 KQAQFLEEIKNQ

-398 KEEAAQH
+398 KEEVAQH
-405 KHRYKELQSNLN
+405 KHSYKELQSDLS
-417 TKNELL
+417 TKSELL
-423 KQKTMELTRAC
+423 KQKTMELTHAC

-463 AENYDVPGESPYIGK
+463 ADIYDVPGESPYIGK
-478 SRYKRNMYTTEG
+478 SRYKRNMYITEG

-497 PIQIQKMELYKE
+497 PIQIQKMGLYKE
-509 LENEQALVKRAETL
+509 ELINEQVSVKHAETL
-523 DLHLKDKENKIKAA
+523 DLHLKDKEDKIKAA
-537 QAQLKQLR
+537 QAQLKKLH
-545 NEMTKAEQNILKAT
+545 NEMAEAEQNILKAT

-564 LEEAIKLKKIS
+564 MEEAIRLKKIS
-575 DTEKEVLLKLL
+575 ETEKGVLLKQLS
-586 NGKIQLLNQLRKES
+586 GKIKLLNQLRQES
-600 MNIEMQ
+600 VNLEMQ
-606 MEKQSSEI
+606 MEKQNTAI

-624 ESAIDNLDSTDPR
+624 ESTIDNLGPTDPR

-668 ILCRI
+668 ILSRI

-686 LTEGQIAVNEA
+686 LTEGQIAANEA
-697 LKKDLESIINGLQD
+697 LKKDLESIISGLQD

-719 VTKAQEECQILQNDK
+719 VTKAQDECQTLQTDK
-734 EILLQKVAKLEEE
+734 EILLKKVAKLEEE
-747 KIELEVAAMDT
+747 KIELEVAAMDA

-788 LSAYEAELEV
+788 LSAYEAELEA
-798 QLRAKEAESN
+798 QLTAKEAECN
-808 QHKEEL
+808 QHKEEI
-814 ERLKRL
+814 ERLEQL
-820 KQLEHLSLQ
+820 KELEHLTLQ
-829 AELENQRQA
+829 TELENERQA
-838 LEDALNKAQ
+838 LEDALSKAK

-876 LKDFQ
+876 LKGFQ
-881 NELDQMADGLLHP
+881 NELDRMVDDLLHP

-901 EELKQKLETGLGDIS
+901 EELKRKLETGAGEI
-916 RCLNPSD
+916 RCLSPSD
-923 VLGKSLANLQKKF
+923 VLGKSLADLQKWLDETF
-936 NEILSHA
+936 ARA
-943 QQEKEEALS
+943 QKEKEAVLD
-952 RERRLQEEMAFQ
+952 REKKLQEEMAFQ
-964 KEQLEEGQEEYRKSC
+964 KEKLLEEQEEYRKAC
-979 EKAADARIQSDKRQH
+979 EEAADARIQSDKRQL
-994 EARIRQL
+994 EAKIQQL

-1031 EKERILTQLEDLK
+1031 EKERILTQLEELE

-1051 AKSQKQFLG
+1051 ARSQKQFLG
-1060 LDRELKELKAAVA
+1060 LDRELKELKKAVA
-1073 ASDKQATAELCIAKD
+1073 ASDKQATADLCIAKD
-1088 QLKSLHGTVLRIN
+1088 QLKSLHGTILRIN
-1101 QDRIERLQ
+1101 QDHAERLQ

-1115 KQAAQAARDL
+1115 RQAAQAVRDL

-1130 EIELLQNLLTQ
+1130 EIELLQNLLRQ
-1141 KEKQFQIE
+1141 KEKQFQTE
-1149 MEKADTGTF
+1149 MEKADTGAF

-1163 MLEIDQLNDIMKRQR
+1163 MLEIDQLNDIMKRQKT
-1178 AEIERL
+1178 EIERL
-1184 WSLLDQTGADSK
+1184 WSLLDQTGTDSR
-1196 GEIESLLEEITELRR
+1196 GEIESLLDEITELRR

-1238 SSSSKVSSPRSQST
+1238 SSSSSKVSSPRSQST
-1252 KDSGIGLKCT
+1252 KDSGIGLKYA
-1262 SFIPLRKEH
+1262 SFTPLRKEC

-1313 ENELDDEVDPP
+1313 ESELDGEVDPS

-1356 PINGRP
+1356 PTNGRP

-1374 AGTHII
+1374 AGTHIV
-1380 YGPPPPHFSVPLIP
+1380 YGPPPPHFSIPLIP

-1421 VKIKRQEDKA
+1421 VKIKRREDKA
-1431 ARQQARR
+1431 ARQQAKR
-1438 EMEELHRNIEELLHE
+1438 EMEKLHQNIEELLHE

-1467 LQKHSK
+1467 LQKHCK

-1484 LINETEINT
+1484 LVTEVGIRA
-1493 SSKHHNQMIDE
+1493 SSKHHNQIIDE
-1504 IECIESTLLKRR
+1504 IGCIESTLLKRR

-1555 RAELDAE
+1555 QAELDAQ

-1582 RLQKLQT
+1582 RLQRLQT
-1589 GTEVAEDNNED
+1589 GTEVAEDGNED
-1600 HLQVINEPEYL
+1600 HQVINGPEHL
-1611 RTKKAE
+1611 HTKKAK

-1624 ISAQQQEMLIL
+1624 ISAQQQEMLVL

-1642 KEELHL
+1642 KEELRL
-1648 LQVSVT
+1648 LQASVT

-1665 LGEKEVTEKRN
+1665 LGETEMTEKRN
-1676 QLREIKSVLEELS
+1676 QLREIKSILEELS
-1689 FQKGELNV
+1689 FQKGELYI
-1697 QISEKKTQLSLTKQE
+1697 QISEKKTELSLTKQE
-1712 IRKEEEILQE
+1712 VRKEEEILQK
-1722 LLGKI
+1722 LLEQI
-1727 SRHKTEIKNFVDKFQ
+1727 SRHKTEMKNFMDKLQ
-1742 HESSELQILK
+1742 HENNELQILK
-1752 VQRNQ
+1752 LQHNQ

-1766 IELLEEKLELE
+1766 IELLEEKMELE

-1783 QRQREEVEWQRQL
+1783 QCQREEVEWQRQV
-1796 LEKEKQEICQLT
+1796 LEKEKQEISQLT

-1822 EEKEDLEEHCESL
+1822 EEKEDLEENCESL

-1846 AATEDSSRIAM
+1846 AATEDSSRIAV

-1886 DIASMQQH
+1886 DIANMQQH
-1894 LQAKREE
+1894 LQEKREE
-1901 LDTLKDELT
+1901 LDTVKDELI
-1910 GVQDELKLTEED
+1910 GVQDVLKLTEED
-1922 LELTSQH
+1922 LELTSQR
-1929 QTALL
+1929 QTVLL
-1934 SEQDGLKDDISEQKK
+1934 SERESLKDDISEQKR

-1962 LQLQVLQSEIEE
+1962 LQLQVLQSEVEE
-1974 RRLRLAQQEMH
+1974 RKLRLAQEEVRLH
-1985 LCQIQKEIEIEEE
+1985 QIQEEIEGEEL

-2005 KLKDQQQLLDWELES
+2005 KLKDQKQLLDWELES

-2031 VTLAEER
+2031 VILTEER
-2038 IKTLEEEE
+2038 VRTLEEEE
-2046 KWSATLEK
+2046 KWSAALEK

-2061 QLSEREEQLI
+2061 QLSEREEQLT

-2087 KADMTH
+2087 KVDITH
-2093 LQNRLRFEKE
+2093 LQNHFRFEKE
-2103 KAEKQITGLKEAIR
+2103 KAEKQIAGLKEAIR

-2147 AHDNHERAKRLM
+2147 AHENHKRAKCLM

-2179 KDLEQQHKEIDA
+2179 KDLDQQQKEINA

-2207 LKNFSQSLPESL
+2207 LKKFNQSLPESL

-2225 FENAET
+2225 FEKTET

-2246 TNEERQHSFEEKLNL
+2246 TNEEGQYSFEEKLNL

-2295 SKQAEA
+2295 SKQVEA

-2328 STTTDSMFLAP
+2328 STTADSLFLAP

-2347 LLEDSHLTRNQGRAL
+2347 LLEDSHLTRNQGRVL

>member
-1 MEGRDRQVP
+1 MLYS
-10 PKLGHTQAGDLEI
+10 K
-23 SGQVPHLS
+23 
-31 SSHGVLFEF
+31 
-40 LFFCF
+40 
-45 HFLGFSVFFMREW
+45 FSDTSF
-58 ETDGHLSEG
+58 G
-67 QEWKEIEKEHSTTC
+67 ST
-81 FAWTIGYTIAMK
+81 IDHILAMK
-93 KSSSPGSPPRTR
+93 KGSYQESPPRTK
-105 MTPSRSPSPASELS
+105 MTPSRSPSPASQLS
-119 SIRSRSLSPYSRLG
+119 STRSRSLSPYTRHETPTL
-133 TFHTRGQWLKQNDIM
+133 HTRGQWFEQNDIM
-148 GESDLS
+148 GESNLS
-154 VDDQDD
+154 LDYQDD
-160 KDDPTTGV
+160 KDDPTPGV
-168 RYITEDLIK
+168 RYITEALIK
-177 KLSKQENLT
+177 KLSKQENLAL
-186 VVKSLNLSLSK
+186 VKSLNLSLSK
-197 YGGKKFKYIENLE
+197 YGGKKFKHIENLE

-223 LIGKIEKLDKHLKL
+223 LIGKIEKLDKHVKL
-237 RELNLSYNKIRK
+237 RELNLSYNNIRK

-269 DHIPFWFGKKL
+269 DHIPLWFGKKL

-286 NLKDNKI
+286 NLKGNKI

-299 SKLKSLSDLTSL
+299 SKLKSLNDLTSL
-311 ILEGNPVVQLPHYHL
+311 VLEGNPVVELPHYYQ
-326 YTIFHLRSLESLDDQ
+326 YTIFHLRSLESLEDQ
-341 PVTSRERQESFD
+341 PVTSRDRQESFD

-363 ERDLEKKT
+363 ERDVEKKT
-371 KETEELK
+371 KEAEELEK
-378 NKQAHFLEEMKSQ
+378 KQAQFLEEIKNQ

-398 KEEAAQH
+398 KEEVAQH
-405 KHRYKELQSNLN
+405 KHSYKELQSDLS
-417 TKNELL
+417 TKSELL
-423 KQKTMELTRAC
+423 KQKTMELTHAC

-463 AENYDVPGESPYIGK
+463 ADIYDVPGESPYIGK
-478 SRYKRNMYTTEG
+478 SRYKRNMYITEG

-497 PIQIQKMELYKE
+497 PIQIQKMGLYKE
-509 LENEQALVKRAETL
+509 ELINEQVSVKHAETL
-523 DLHLKDKENKIKAA
+523 DLHLKDKEDKIKAA
-537 QAQLKQLR
+537 QAQLKKLH
-545 NEMTKAEQNILKAT
+545 NEMAEAEQNILKAT

-564 LEEAIKLKKIS
+564 MEEAIRLKKIS
-575 DTEKEVLLKLL
+575 ETEKGVLLKQLS
-586 NGKIQLLNQLRKES
+586 GKIKLLNQLRQES
-600 MNIEMQ
+600 VNLEMQ
-606 MEKQSSEI
+606 MEKQNTAI

-624 ESAIDNLDSTDPR
+624 ESTIDNLGPTDPR

-668 ILCRI
+668 ILSRI

-686 LTEGQIAVNEA
+686 LTEGQIAANEA
-697 LKKDLESIINGLQD
+697 LKKDLESIISGLQD

-719 VTKAQEECQILQNDK
+719 VTKAQDECQTLQTDK
-734 EILLQKVAKLEEE
+734 EILLKKVAKLEEE
-747 KIELEVAAMDT
+747 KIELEVAAMDA

-788 LSAYEAELEV
+788 LSAYEAELEA
-798 QLRAKEAESN
+798 QLTAKEAECN
-808 QHKEEL
+808 QHKEEI
-814 ERLKRL
+814 ERLEQL
-820 KQLEHLSLQ
+820 KELEHLTLQ
-829 AELENQRQA
+829 TELENERQA
-838 LEDALNKAQ
+838 LEDALSKAK

-876 LKDFQ
+876 LKGFQ
-881 NELDQMADGLLHP
+881 NELDRMVDDLLHP

-901 EELKQKLETGLGDIS
+901 EELKRKLETGAGEI
-916 RCLNPSD
+916 RCLSPSD
-923 VLGKSLANLQKKF
+923 VLGKSLADLQKWLDETF
-936 NEILSHA
+936 ARA
-943 QQEKEEALS
+943 QKEKEAVLD
-952 RERRLQEEMAFQ
+952 REKKLQEEMAFQ
-964 KEQLEEGQEEYRKSC
+964 KEKLLEEQEEYRKAC
-979 EKAADARIQSDKRQH
+979 EEAADAR
-994 EARIRQL
+994 
-1001 ENEIHYLQEN
+1001 
-1011 LKSMEEIQGFTDLQ
+1011 
-1025 LQEADE
+1025 
-1031 EKERILTQLEDLK
+1031 
-1044 NKKKLEE
+1044 KKLEE
-1051 AKSQKQFLG
+1051 ARSQKQFLG
-1060 LDRELKELKAAVA
+1060 LDRELKELKKAVA
-1073 ASDKQATAELCIAKD
+1073 ASDKQATADLCIAKD
-1088 QLKSLHGTVLRIN
+1088 QLKSLHGTILRIN
-1101 QDRIERLQ
+1101 QDHAERLQ

-1115 KQAAQAARDL
+1115 RQAAQAVRDL

-1130 EIELLQNLLTQ
+1130 EIELLQNLLRQ
-1141 KEKQFQIE
+1141 KEKQFQTE
-1149 MEKADTGTF
+1149 MEKADTGAF

-1163 MLEIDQLNDIMKRQR
+1163 MLEIDQLNDIMKRQKT
-1178 AEIERL
+1178 EIERL
-1184 WSLLDQTGADSK
+1184 WSLLDQTGTDSR
-1196 GEIESLLEEITELRR
+1196 GEIESLLDEITELRR

-1238 SSSSKVSSPRSQST
+1238 SSSSSKVSSPRSQST
-1252 KDSGIGLKCT
+1252 KDSGIGLKYA
-1262 SFIPLRKEH
+1262 SFTPLRKEC

-1313 ENELDDEVDPP
+1313 ESELDGEVDPS

-1356 PINGRP
+1356 PTNGRP

-1374 AGTHII
+1374 AGTHIV
-1380 YGPPPPHFSVPLIP
+1380 YGPPPPHFSIPLIP

-1421 VKIKRQEDKA
+1421 VKIKRREDKA
-1431 ARQQARR
+1431 ARQQAKR
-1438 EMEELHRNIEELLHE
+1438 EMEKLHQNIEELLHE

-1467 LQKHSK
+1467 LQKHCK

-1484 LINETEINT
+1484 LVTEVGIRA
-1493 SSKHHNQMIDE
+1493 SSKHHNQIIDE
-1504 IECIESTLLKRR
+1504 IGCIESTLLKRR

-1555 RAELDAE
+1555 QAELDAQ

-1582 RLQKLQT
+1582 RSLQVDRRDFRQNMPEQQEILKEINQVMVTRDPDFYSLSHKIEKLIEGLQRLQT
-1589 GTEVAEDNNED
+1589 GTEVAEDGNED
-1600 HLQVINEPEYL
+1600 HQVINGPEHL
-1611 RTKKAE
+1611 HTKKAK

-1624 ISAQQQEMLIL
+1624 ISAQQQEMLVL

-1642 KEELHL
+1642 KEELRL
-1648 LQVSVT
+1648 LQASVT

-1665 LGEKEVTEKRN
+1665 LGETEMTEKRN
-1676 QLREIKSVLEELS
+1676 QLREIKSILEELS
-1689 FQKGELNV
+1689 FQKGELYI
-1697 QISEKKTQLSLTKQE
+1697 QISEKKTELSLTKQE
-1712 IRKEEEILQE
+1712 VRKEEEILQK
-1722 LLGKI
+1722 LLEQI
-1727 SRHKTEIKNFVDKFQ
+1727 SRHKTEMKNFMDKLQ
-1742 HESSELQILK
+1742 HENNELQILK
-1752 VQRNQ
+1752 LQHNQ

-1766 IELLEEKLELE
+1766 IELLEEKMELE

-1783 QRQREEVEWQRQL
+1783 QCQREEVEWQRQV
-1796 LEKEKQEICQLT
+1796 LEKEKQEISQLT

-1822 EEKEDLEEHCESL
+1822 EEKEDLEENCESL

-1846 AATEDSSRIAM
+1846 AATEDSSRIAV

-1886 DIASMQQH
+1886 DIANMQQH
-1894 LQAKREE
+1894 LQEKREE
-1901 LDTLKDELT
+1901 LDTVKDELI
-1910 GVQDELKLTEED
+1910 GVQDVLKLTEED
-1922 LELTSQH
+1922 LELTSQR
-1929 QTALL
+1929 QTVLL
-1934 SEQDGLKDDISEQKK
+1934 SERESLKDDISEQKR

-1962 LQLQVLQSEIEE
+1962 LQLQVLQSEVEE
-1974 RRLRLAQQEMH
+1974 RKLRLAQEEVRLH
-1985 LCQIQKEIEIEEE
+1985 QIQEEIEGEEL

-2005 KLKDQQQLLDWELES
+2005 KLKDQKQLLDWELES

-2031 VTLAEER
+2031 VILTEER
-2038 IKTLEEEE
+2038 VKTLEEEE
-2046 KWSATLEK
+2046 KWSAALEK

-2061 QLSEREEQLI
+2061 QLSEREEQLT

-2087 KADMTH
+2087 KVDITH
-2093 LQNRLRFEKE
+2093 LQNHFRFEKE
-2103 KAEKQITGLKEAIR
+2103 KAEKQIAGLKEAIR

-2147 AHDNHERAKRLM
+2147 AHENHKRAKCLM

-2179 KDLEQQHKEIDA
+2179 KDLDQQQKEINA

-2207 LKNFSQSLPESL
+2207 LKKFNQSLPESL

-2225 FENAET
+2225 FEKTET

-2246 TNEERQHSFEEKLNL
+2246 TNEEGQYSFEEKLNL

-2295 SKQAEA
+2295 SKQVEA

-2328 STTTDSMFLAP
+2328 STTADSLFLAP

-2347 LLEDSHLTRNQGRAL
+2347 LLEDSHLTRNQGRVL

>member
-1 MEGRDRQVP
+1 
-10 PKLGHTQAGDLEI
+10 
-23 SGQVPHLS
+23 
-31 SSHGVLFEF
+31 
-40 LFFCF
+40 
-45 HFLGFSVFFMREW
+45 
-58 ETDGHLSEG
+58 
-67 QEWKEIEKEHSTTC
+67 
-81 FAWTIGYTIAMK
+81 MK
-93 KSSSPGSPPRTR
+93 KGSHQGSPPGTK
-105 MTPSRSPSPASELS
+105 MTPSRSPSPASQLS
-119 SIRSRSLSPYSRLG
+119 SMRSRSLSPYSRLE
-133 TFHTRGQWLKQNDIM
+133 TPAFHTRGQWLEQNNIM
-148 GESDLS
+148 GGSDLS
-154 VDDQDD
+154 LDYQDD
-160 KDDPTTGV
+160 KDDPTPGV
-168 RYITEDLIK
+168 RYITEALIK

-186 VVKSLNLSLSK
+186 LVKSLNLSLSK

-223 LIGKIEKLDKHLKL
+223 LIGKIEKLDKQLKL

-269 DHIPFWFGKKL
+269 DHIPLWFGKKL

-286 NLKDNKI
+286 NLKGNKI

-299 SKLKSLSDLTSL
+299 SKLKSLNDLTSL
-311 ILEGNPVVQLPHYHL
+311 VLEGNPVVELPHYHL
-326 YTIFHLRSLESLDDQ
+326 YTIFHLRSLESLEDQ
-341 PVTSRERQESFD
+341 PVTSQDRLESFD

-371 KETEELK
+371 QEAEELK
-378 NKQAHFLEEMKSQ
+378 NKQAQFLEEMKNQ

-398 KEEAAQH
+398 KEEATQH
-405 KHRYKELQSNLN
+405 KHSYRELQSNLS
-417 TKNELL
+417 TKSELL

-463 AENYDVPGESPYIGK
+463 SEIYDAPGESPYIGK

-497 PIQIQKMELYKE
+497 PIQIQKMEFHKGE
-509 LENEQALVKRAETL
+509 LGNEQVIMKHAETL
-523 DLHLKDKENKIKAA
+523 DLHLKDKESKIKAA
-537 QAQLKQLR
+537 QAQLKELH
-545 NEMTKAEQNILKAT
+545 NEMAKAEQNILKAT

-575 DTEKEVLLKLL
+575 ETEKGVLLKQL
-586 NGKIQLLNQLRKES
+586 NGKIQLLNQLRQES
-600 MNIEMQ
+600 TNLEMQ
-606 MEKQSSEI
+606 MEKQNAEI
-614 TKKEMEIKDA
+614 IKKEMEIKDA
-624 ESAIDNLDSTDPR
+624 ESAIDNLDPTDPR
-637 HIHVEAQKKNKE
+637 HIHVEAQKRNKE

-668 ILCRI
+668 ILSRI
-673 AKETDDIKDLEQQ
+673 AKETDDIQDLEQQ
-686 LTEGQIAVNEA
+686 LTEGQIAANEA
-697 LKKDLESIINGLQD
+697 LKKDLESIISGLQD

-719 VTKAQEECQILQNDK
+719 VTKVQDECKTLQNDK
-734 EILLQKVAKLEEE
+734 EILLQKVTKLEEE
-747 KIELEVAAMDT
+747 KIELEVAAMEA

-778 NMSLQQTQRD
+778 NLSLQQTQKD
-788 LSAYEAELEV
+788 LSAYEAELEA

-808 QHKEEL
+808 QHKEEV
-814 ERLKRL
+814 EKLKQL
-820 KQLEHLSLQ
+820 KQLEHLTLQ
-829 AELENQRQA
+829 AELENERQA
-838 LEDALNKAQ
+838 LEDALSKAQ

-862 VKQLEDDNGLLKQQ
+862 VKQLEDDNSLLKQQ

-881 NELDQMADGLLHP
+881 NELDHVVDGLLHP

-901 EELKQKLETGLGDIS
+901 EEFKRKLETGVGEI
-916 RCLNPSD
+916 RCLSPSD
-923 VLGKSLANLQKKF
+923 VLGKSLADLQKQF
-936 NEILSHA
+936 NEILAHA
-943 QQEKEEALS
+943 QQEKEAALG
-952 RERRLQEEMAFQ
+952 RERKLQEEMAFQ
-964 KEQLEEGQEEYRKSC
+964 KEKLVEEQEEYRKAC

-994 EARIRQL
+994 EAKIQQL
-1001 ENEIHYLQEN
+1001 ENEIQYLQEN
-1011 LKSMEEIQGFTDLQ
+1011 LKSMEEIQGLTDLQ

-1031 EKERILTQLEDLK
+1031 EKERILTQLEDLE

-1051 AKSQKQFLG
+1051 ARSQKQFLG
-1060 LDRELKELKAAVA
+1060 LDRELKELKKAVA

-1101 QDRIERLQ
+1101 QDRAERLQ

-1115 KQAAQAARDL
+1115 RQAAQAARDL

-1130 EIELLQNLLTQ
+1130 EIELLQNLLRQ
-1141 KEKQFQIE
+1141 KEKQFHIE
-1149 MEKADTGTF
+1149 MEKADPGAF

-1163 MLEIDQLNDIMKRQR
+1163 MLEIDQLNDIMRRQR

-1196 GEIESLLEEITELRR
+1196 GEIESLLDEITELRR

-1252 KDSGIGLKCT
+1252 KDSGIALKYT
-1262 SFIPLRKEH
+1262 SFTPLRKEY
-1271 GHGKQIERKDVAS
+1271 GHGKHIERKDIAS

-1298 IYSNKGEG
+1298 IYSNKGEE
-1306 NRGDSKE
+1306 NRGNAKE
-1313 ENELDDEVDPP
+1313 EKELDGEVDSP

-1356 PINGRP
+1356 ATNGRP
-1362 FEPGTVIYGPPP
+1362 LEPGTVIYGPPP
-1374 AGTHII
+1374 AGTHIV
-1380 YGPPPPHFSVPLIP
+1380 YGPPPPHFSIPLIP
-1394 MGVLH
+1394 VGVLH
-1399 CNVPEHHNLENEISR
+1399 CNVPEHHNLENEISK

-1431 ARQQARR
+1431 ARQQAKR
-1438 EMEELHRNIEELLHE
+1438 EMEELHQNIEELLHE

-1484 LINETEINT
+1484 LVTDVGIDA
-1493 SSKHHNQMIDE
+1493 SSKHHNQIIDE
-1504 IECIESTLLKRR
+1504 IGCIESTLLKRR

-1582 RLQKLQT
+1582 RSLQVDRRDFRQNMPEQQEILKEINKVMVTRDPDFYSLNHKIEKLIEGLQKLQM
-1589 GTEVAEDNNED
+1589 GTEVAENSGED
-1600 HLQVINEPEYL
+1600 HLQVINGPERL

-1617 LEKVKNQ
+1617 LEKVKSQ
-1624 ISAQQQEMLIL
+1624 IAAQQQEMLIL

-1648 LQVSVT
+1648 LQVNVT

-1660 QEALD
+1660 QETLD
-1665 LGEKEVTEKRN
+1665 LGETEVTEKRN

-1712 IRKEEEILQE
+1712 VRQEEEILQE
-1722 LLGKI
+1722 LLGQI
-1727 SRHKTEIKNFVDKFQ
+1727 SRHKTEMKSFMDKLQ
-1742 HESSELQILK
+1742 HENSELQILK

-1796 LEKEKQEICQLT
+1796 LEKEKQEISQLT

-1822 EEKEDLEEHCESL
+1822 EEKEDLEENCESL

-1886 DIASMQQH
+1886 DIANMQQH
-1894 LQAKREE
+1894 LQEKREE

-1910 GVQDELKLTEED
+1910 GVRDELKLTEED

-1934 SEQDGLKDDISEQKK
+1934 SEQDSLKDDISEQKR

-1974 RRLRLAQQEMH
+1974 RKLRLAQEEVH
-1985 LCQIQKEIEIEEE
+1985 LHQIQKEIEGEEE

-2038 IKTLEEEE
+2038 VKTLEEEE
-2046 KWSATLEK
+2046 KWSAALEK

-2080 QQEMDLS
+2080 QQEVDLS
-2087 KADMTH
+2087 KADIAH
-2093 LQNRLRFEKE
+2093 LQNHFRFEKE
-2103 KAEKQITGLKEAIR
+2103 KAEKQIAGLKEAIR
-2117 TQRAQLEK
+2117 SQRAQLEK

-2133 NSCMQKEMA
+2133 NNCMQKEMA

-2159 KELGQMQY
+2159 KELSQMQY

-2179 KDLEQQHKEIDA
+2179 KDLDQQHKEINA

-2207 LKNFSQSLPESL
+2207 LKNFNQSLPESL

-2225 FENAET
+2225 FEKTET

-2246 TNEERQHSFEEKLNL
+2246 TNEERQYSFEEKLNL

-2328 STTTDSMFLAP
+2328 STSADSMFLAP

-2347 LLEDSHLTRNQGRAL
+2347 LLEDSHLPRNQGRAL

>member
-1 MEGRDRQVP
+1 
-10 PKLGHTQAGDLEI
+10 
-23 SGQVPHLS
+23 
-31 SSHGVLFEF
+31 
-40 LFFCF
+40 
-45 HFLGFSVFFMREW
+45 
-58 ETDGHLSEG
+58 
-67 QEWKEIEKEHSTTC
+67 
-81 FAWTIGYTIAMK
+81 MK
-93 KSSSPGSPPRTR
+93 KGSHEESPPRTK
-105 MTPSRSPSPASELS
+105 MTPSRSPSPASQLS
-119 SIRSRSLSPYSRLG
+119 STRSRSLSPYTRLETP
-133 TFHTRGQWLKQNDIM
+133 TFHTRGHWFEQNDII
-148 GESDLS
+148 GERDLFL
-154 VDDQDD
+154 DYQDD
-160 KDDPTTGV
+160 KDDPTPGV
-168 RYITEDLIK
+168 RYITEALIK

-186 VVKSLNLSLSK
+186 LVKSLNLSLSK
-197 YGGKKFKYIENLE
+197 FGGKKFKYIENLE
-210 KCNKLEVLNLSYN
+210 NCNKLEVLNLSYN

-269 DHIPFWFGKKL
+269 DHIPLWFGKKL
-280 RSLRVL
+280 RSLRIL
-286 NLKDNKI
+286 NLKGNKI
-293 SSLQEV
+293 SSLQEI
-299 SKLKSLSDLTSL
+299 SKLKSLNDLTSL
-311 ILEGNPVVQLPHYHL
+311 VLEGNPVVELSHYHL
-326 YTIFHLRSLESLDDQ
+326 YTIFHLRSLESLEDQ
-341 PVTSRERQESFD
+341 PVTNRDRQESFD

-371 KETEELK
+371 KEAEELK
-378 NKQAHFLEEMKSQ
+378 NKQAQFLEEMKKQSQ
-391 NEINRSL
+391 INQSL
-398 KEEAAQH
+398 KEEAAKH
-405 KHRYKELQSNLN
+405 KHSYKELQSHLS
-417 TKNELL
+417 TKSELL

-455 LNYYPPEY
+455 LNYYPPEHI
-463 AENYDVPGESPYIGK
+463 EIYDVPGESPYIGK

-497 PIQIQKMELYKE
+497 PIQIQKVELYKE
-509 LENEQALVKRAETL
+509 ELVNEQVPVKNAETL
-523 DLHLKDKENKIKAA
+523 DFHLKDKEDKIKAA
-537 QAQLKQLR
+537 QAQLKELH
-545 NEMTKAEQNILKAT
+545 NEMAKAEQNILKAT

-564 LEEAIKLKKIS
+564 LEEAIRLKKIS
-575 DTEKEVLLKLL
+575 ETEKGVLLKQLS
-586 NGKIQLLNQLRKES
+586 GKIQLLNQLRQES
-600 MNIEMQ
+600 VNLEMQ
-606 MEKQSSEI
+606 MEKQNTEI
-614 TKKEMEIKDA
+614 TEKEMEIKDA
-624 ESAIDNLDSTDPR
+624 ESAIDNLDPKDPR
-637 HIHVEAQKKNKE
+637 HIHVEAQKKSKE

-686 LTEGQIAVNEA
+686 LTEGQIAANEA
-697 LKKDLESIINGLQD
+697 LKKDLESIISGLQD

-719 VTKAQEECQILQNDK
+719 
-734 EILLQKVAKLEEE
+734 
-747 KIELEVAAMDT
+747 ELS
-758 ENMRKELAEM
+758 EM

-788 LSAYEAELEV
+788 LSAYEAELEA
-798 QLRAKEAESN
+798 QLRAKEAECN

-814 ERLKRL
+814 ESLQKLKE
-820 KQLEHLSLQ
+820 LEHLTLQ
-829 AELENQRQA
+829 TELENERQA
-838 LEDALNKAQ
+838 LEDALSKAK
-847 FSEKKEQENN
+847 FSEKKEQENS
-857 ELCSK
+857 ELCLK
-862 VKQLEDDNGLLKQQ
+862 VKQLEDDNSLLKQQ

-881 NELDQMADGLLHP
+881 NELDNMVDDLLQP

-901 EELKQKLETGLGDIS
+901 EELKQKLETGVREI
-916 RCLNPSD
+916 RCLSPSD
-923 VLGKSLANLQKKF
+923 VLGRSLADLQKRF
-936 NEILSHA
+936 NEILACA
-943 QQEKEEALS
+943 QQEKEAALG
-952 RERRLQEEMAFQ
+952 RERKLQEEIAFQ
-964 KEQLEEGQEEYRKSC
+964 KEKLVEEQEEYRKAC
-979 EKAADARIQSDKRQH
+979 EKAADARIHSDKRQH
-994 EARIRQL
+994 EAKIRQL

-1031 EKERILTQLEDLK
+1031 EKERILTQLEDLE

-1051 AKSQKQFLG
+1051 ARSQKQFLG
-1060 LDRELKELKAAVA
+1060 LDRELKELKKAVA

-1088 QLKSLHGTVLRIN
+1088 QLKSLHGTIFRIN
-1101 QDRIERLQ
+1101 QDRAERLQ

-1115 KQAAQAARDL
+1115 RQAAQAARDL

-1130 EIELLQNLLTQ
+1130 EIELLQNLLRQ
-1141 KEKQFQIE
+1141 KEKQFQIDV
-1149 MEKADTGTF
+1149 EKADTGAF

-1184 WSLLDQTGADSK
+1184 WSLLDHTGADSK
-1196 GEIESLLEEITELRR
+1196 GEIDSLLDEITELRR

-1252 KDSGIGLKCT
+1252 KDSGVGLKYT
-1262 SFIPLRKEH
+1262 SFTPLQKGY
-1271 GHGKQIERKDVAS
+1271 GHGKQIERRDVAS

-1298 IYSNKGEG
+1298 IHSNKGEG

-1313 ENELDDEVDPP
+1313 ESELDGEVDPA

-1350 APPPPV
+1350 ASPPPV

-1374 AGTHII
+1374 AGTHIV
-1380 YGPPPPHFSVPLIP
+1380 YGPPPPHFSIPLIP

-1431 ARQQARR
+1431 ARQQAKR
-1438 EMEELHRNIEELLHE
+1438 EIEELHQNIEELLHE

-1467 LQKHSK
+1467 LQKHSR

-1484 LINETEINT
+1484 LVTEVGIHG
-1493 SSKHHNQMIDE
+1493 SSKHHNQIIDE
-1504 IECIESTLLKRR
+1504 IGCIESTLLKRR

-1533 SSTKEKTKDTI
+1533 YNTKEKTKNTI

-1555 RAELDAE
+1555 RAELDAQ
-1562 ELERRAQETAVK
+1562 ELERRAQETAIK

-1582 RLQKLQT
+1582 RSLQVDRRAFRQNMPDQQEILKEINKVMVTRDPDFCSLNHKIEKLIEGLQKLQT
-1589 GTEVAEDNNED
+1589 GAENVEDSNED
-1600 HLQVINEPEYL
+1600 HLQAISGFEYL
-1611 RTKKAE
+1611 HTKKAE

-1624 ISAQQQEMLIL
+1624 IAAQQQEMLVL

-1654 KAKADL
+1654 QAKADL
-1660 QEALD
+1660 QEALN
-1665 LGEKEVTEKRN
+1665 LGETEVTEKRN

-1712 IRKEEEILQE
+1712 VRKEEEILQE
-1722 LLGKI
+1722 LLRQI
-1727 SRHKTEIKNFVDKFQ
+1727 SRHKAEMKNFMDKLQ
-1742 HESSELQILK
+1742 HENSELQILK

-1783 QRQREEVEWQRQL
+1783 QRQREEAEWQRQL
-1796 LEKEKQEICQLT
+1796 LEREKLEISQLT

-1822 EEKEDLEEHCESL
+1822 EEKEDLEENCESL

-1862 VELDVRKLQQEVDQL
+1862 LELDIRKLHQEVDQL

-1894 LQAKREE
+1894 LQEKREE

-1934 SEQDGLKDDISEQKK
+1934 SEKDSLKDDISEQKR
-1949 KLQECQEQGEKKQ
+1949 KLQECQQQGEKKQ
-1962 LQLQVLQSEIEE
+1962 FQLQVLQSEIEE
-1974 RRLRLAQQEMH
+1974 RKLRLSQEEVRLH
-1985 LCQIQKEIEIEEE
+1985 QIQEEIEGEEE

-2031 VTLAEER
+2031 VTLTEER
-2038 IKTLEEEE
+2038 VKTLEEEE
-2046 KWSATLEK
+2046 KWSAALEK

-2061 QLSEREEQLI
+2061 QLSECEEQLI
-2071 KKTSELLAL
+2071 KKTSELMAL

-2087 KADMTH
+2087 KANITH
-2093 LQNRLRFEKE
+2093 LQNRFRFEKE
-2103 KAEKQITGLKEAIR
+2103 KAEKQIAGLKEAIK

-2133 NSCMQKEMA
+2133 NSCLQKEMA

-2147 AHDNHERAKRLM
+2147 AHDNHERAKHLM
-2159 KELGQMQY
+2159 KELSQMQY

-2179 KDLEQQHKEIDA
+2179 KDLDQQHKEINA

-2207 LKNFSQSLPESL
+2207 LQNFNQSLPESL

-2225 FENAET
+2225 FEKTET

-2246 TNEERQHSFEEKLNL
+2246 TSEERQHSFEEKLNL

-2308 TEGTLHSL
+2308 TEDTLHSL

-2328 STTTDSMFLAP
+2328 STSADSMFLAP

-2347 LLEDSHLTRNQGRAL
+2347 LLENSPLTGNQGRAL

>member
-1 MEGRDRQVP
+1 
-10 PKLGHTQAGDLEI
+10 
-23 SGQVPHLS
+23 
-31 SSHGVLFEF
+31 
-40 LFFCF
+40 
-45 HFLGFSVFFMREW
+45 
-58 ETDGHLSEG
+58 
-67 QEWKEIEKEHSTTC
+67 
-81 FAWTIGYTIAMK
+81 MK

-105 MTPSRSPSPASELS
+105 MTPSRSPSSASELS
-119 SIRSRSLSPYSRLG
+119 SMRSRSLSPYSRLG
-133 TFHTRGQWLKQNDIM
+133 TFHTQGQWLKQNDIM

-154 VDDQDD
+154 IDDQDD

-186 VVKSLNLSLSK
+186 IVKSLNLSLSK

-269 DHIPFWFGKKL
+269 DHIPSWFGKKL

-286 NLKDNKI
+286 NLKGNKI

-311 ILEGNPVVQLPHYHL
+311 VLEGNPVVQLPHYHL
-326 YTIFHLRSLESLDDQ
+326 YTIFHLRCLESLEDQ
-341 PVTSRERQESFD
+341 PVTSRDRQESFD

-363 ERDLEKKT
+363 EGDLEKKT
-371 KETEELK
+371 KEAEELK
-378 NKQAHFLEEMKSQ
+378 NKQAQFLEEMKNQ
-391 NEINRSL
+391 HEINRSL

-405 KHRYKELQSNLN
+405 KHSYRELQSNFN
-417 TKNELL
+417 TKNELLVSWFMADHFLLNLSSSLQL

-490 YIGDNAQ
+490 YIGDNPQ
-497 PIQIQKMELYKE
+497 PIQIQKMELYKK
-509 LENEQALVKRAETL
+509 LGNEQALMKRAETL

-537 QAQLKQLR
+537 QAQLKQLC
-545 NEMTKAEQNILKAT
+545 NEMTQAEQNILKAT

-575 DTEKEVLLKLL
+575 DTEKGILLKQLS
-586 NGKIQLLNQLRKES
+586 GKMQLLNQLRKES
-600 MNIEMQ
+600 MNLEMQ

-614 TKKEMEIKDA
+614 TKKETEVKDA

-668 ILCRI
+668 ILTRI
-673 AKETDDIKDLEQQ
+673 AKETDDIQDLEQQ

-719 VTKAQEECQILQNDK
+719 VTKAQEECQTLQNDK

-820 KQLEHLSLQ
+820 KQLEHLTLQ

-923 VLGKSLANLQKKF
+923 VLGKTLADLQKKF
-936 NEILSHA
+936 NEILSHV

-964 KEQLEEGQEEYRKSC
+964 KEQLEEEQEEYRKSC

-994 EARIRQL
+994 EAKIRQL

-1101 QDRIERLQ
+1101 QDRVERLQ

-1262 SFIPLRKEH
+1262 SFIPLQKEH

-1284 GCWIYSPVRSGLHK
+1284 GCWIYSPIRSGLHK

-1313 ENELDDEVDPP
+1313 ENELDNEVDPP

-1431 ARQQARR
+1431 ARQQAKR

-1473 RKDFMEGRGDS
+1473 RKDFMEGHGDS
-1484 LINETEINT
+1484 LINETEIHT

-1504 IECIESTLLKRR
+1504 IGCIESTLLKRR

-1533 SSTKEKTKDTI
+1533 SSTKEK
-1544 QRYSEVKKHLS
+1544 
-1555 RAELDAE
+1555 
-1562 ELERRAQETAVK
+1562 
-1574 LVKADQQL
+1574 
-1582 RLQKLQT
+1582 
-1589 GTEVAEDNNED
+1589 
-1600 HLQVINEPEYL
+1600 
-1611 RTKKAE
+1611 
-1617 LEKVKNQ
+1617 

-1635 DMHLTHK
+1635 DMHLTQK

-1665 LGEKEVTEKRN
+1665 LGEREVTEKRN

-1727 SRHKTEIKNFVDKFQ
+1727 SKHKTEVKNFVDKLQ
-1742 HESSELQILK
+1742 HENSELHILK

-1796 LEKEKQEICQLT
+1796 LEKEKQEIFQLT

-1894 LQAKREE
+1894 LQEKREE

-1962 LQLQVLQSEIEE
+1962 LQLQVLQTEIEE
-1974 RRLRLAQQEMH
+1974 RKLRLAQQEMH
-1985 LCQIQKEIEIEEE
+1985 LCQIQKEIESEEE

-2054 TLNQTRL
+2054 TLSQIRL

-2179 KDLEQQHKEIDA
+2179 KDLDQQHKEIDA

-2225 FENAET
+2225 FENADT

-2246 TNEERQHSFEEKLNL
+2246 TNEEQQHSFEEKLNL

-2282 HEDRLKAQLRCSM
+2282 REDRLKAQLRCSM

-2328 STTTDSMFLAP
+2328 STTTDSIFLTP

-2347 LLEDSHLTRNQGRAL
+2347 LLEDSHLTRNQVRSTFL
-2362 SQ
+2362 EPLTSNFS